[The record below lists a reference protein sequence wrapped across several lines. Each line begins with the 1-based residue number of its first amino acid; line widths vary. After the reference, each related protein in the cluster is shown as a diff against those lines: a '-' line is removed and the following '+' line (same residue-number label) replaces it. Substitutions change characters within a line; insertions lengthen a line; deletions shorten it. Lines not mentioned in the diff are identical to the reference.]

1 MKRKYLSALLMGVL
15 TLSSVS
21 TFTSCKDYDDDINSL
36 QEQVNKAALS
46 SDVEALKTQ
55 VTNAATS
62 AQNAATKAEEAL
74 TKAGANATEIATV
87 KALAT
92 KNGTAVANALTDAA
106 NAATAASNAATAASN
121 AATAAAAA
129 QDSANAALTKI
140 AGLDK
145 DLKKLALNAQ
155 SHVTATQLKNSL
167 DSLAQVINEATS
179 DSIANLTKIVNG
191 YKGGINALYT
201 AVTEVSLMGSWK
213 SCEGNFIF
221 NGDCNLWFQTGTI
234 GANYTFGA
242 KEVDDEKGE
251 HSADPK
257 KSYVKDASINFPSEF
272 LVRINPVNAKITPDM
287 IKLID
292 SKGND
297 LDKLVKVVDVEKFDN
312 LLTTT
317 RASETGLW
325 TVKVQLQDGVQKE
338 NVEQKAE
345 NGGHILYAVAVNNTA
360 SQAETVAD
368 AASRY
373 VVSTYDLS
381 VQGTTPYEGAKN
393 LDNVM
398 VKAESKSKEDWKKV
412 SELKPN
418 TGATDLVYAANGENV
433 LVSFE
438 NLAKVDRFYVV
449 RDDMHAGESD
459 ASELNAWNSYEYKG
473 LNQVVAVE
481 NGLGKGTLN
490 INIKGQP
497 GDEVQFRIFAVNYD
511 GTLVEPNGRP
521 FRVYVGAE
529 STTTSVAGNLV
540 ATGKETMETDWL
552 PISGSLKAGGTLPST
567 VQVTVN
573 GVKIIANV
581 EYAKDNEGNPAPAG
595 DNSKIKFAKFSVFP
609 GDLTK
614 WADGATATGTI
625 KDDENVTVNTIS
637 VSLTKV
643 MPTVESTKALMK
655 YSWKDNQLNNGVY
668 TAYLYPHQGWTEEAT
683 ATTTGYKDMNQA
695 INGLKANFVISIANA
710 DLLQSE
716 DGKHYYKKALNVGTL
731 KADGTLSWD
740 VEVKNAKDDAGV
752 ALIDNETKHE
762 TTIAYNYGKISS
774 VTPDKDYIVNVE
786 TVQTVFACPLAETAQ
801 TYSWKQYD
809 VTDEDGN
816 VTGHK
821 DVNVLTYNSPK
832 TVVDGINILSYI
844 IGKNKFSGDEFGG
857 ELSSANVCGK
867 YVTIKAKLISN
878 GSKNEDY
885 FKAEVIIMKAP
896 WTHVVTGS
904 YIKFTPQSS
913 ATNPIADVASTLV
926 LTMTDAFGHENV
938 YKLPFTVKRA
948 E

>member
-62 AQNAATKAEEAL
+62 AQNAAAKAEDAL
-74 TKAGANATEIATV
+74 TKAGANATEIAKV
-87 KALAT
+87 KELAT
-92 KNGTAVANALTDAA
+92 KNGTDVAKALTDAA
-106 NAATAASNAATAASN
+106 NAATDAANAATAA
-121 AATAAAAA
+121 TAA

-145 DLKKLALNAQ
+145 ELKKLALNAQ

-167 DSLAQVINEATS
+167 DSLSEVINKATS

-201 AVTEVSLMGSWK
+201 AVTEVSLMGSWT
-213 SCEGNFIF
+213 SSDGNSIF
-221 NGDCNLWFQTGTI
+221 NGQGNLWFQTGTI

-242 KEVDDEKGE
+242 KEKDDLEGE

-257 KSYVKDASINFPSEF
+257 KSYVKGASINFPSQF

-297 LDKLVKVVDVEKFDN
+297 LDKLVKVVDVEKYDN
-312 LLTTT
+312 LLT

-325 TVKVQLQDGVQKE
+325 TVKVQLQDGVKPE
-338 NVEQKAE
+338 NVAQIAE
-345 NGGHILYAVAVNNTA
+345 NGQNILYAVAVNNTA

-373 VVSTYDLS
+373 VVSTYDLT
-381 VQGTTPYEGAKN
+381 VNGAYDYDGAHDLGAVK
-393 LDNVM
+393 
-398 VKAESKSKEDWKKV
+398 VKAESKGWKTLD
-412 SELKPN
+412 ELKP
-418 TGATDLVYAANGENV
+418 TGSDLVYAANGEDI

-438 NLAKVDRFYVV
+438 NVANADRFYVV
-449 RDDMHAGESD
+449 RDDKHAGESD
-459 ASELNAWNSYEYKG
+459 ASELNAWNSYEYKN
-473 LNQVVAVE
+473 LNKVVAVE
-481 NGLGKGTLN
+481 NGNGKATLN
-490 INIKGQP
+490 IKINGQV

-511 GTLVEPNGRP
+511 GTLVEQNGRP
-521 FRVYVGAE
+521 FRVYVGAQ

-540 ATGKETMETDWL
+540 ATGKETMETGWL
-552 PISGSLKAGGTLPST
+552 PISGSLKTGGTLPST
-567 VQVTVN
+567 VKVTVN
-573 GVKIIANV
+573 NVKIDATV
-581 EYAKDNEGNPAPAG
+581 EYAKDNEGHPAA
-595 DNSKIKFAKFSVFP
+595 DNSKIKFAKFSVAP

-625 KDDENVTVNTIS
+625 KDNANLTVNTIS

-643 MPTVESTKALMK
+643 MPTAETTKALMK

-668 TAYLYPHQGWTEEAT
+668 TAYLYPENDAWQSPVTVP
-683 ATTTGYKDMNQA
+683 TGYKDMNQA
-695 INGLKANFVISIANA
+695 INGLNTNFVISIANA
-710 DLLQSE
+710 NLKAE
-716 DGKHYYKKALNVGTL
+716 NGKNYYKNALNVTATPW
-731 KADGTLSWD
+731 K
-740 VEVKNAKDDAGV
+740 VEVNNAKDDAGV

-762 TTIAYNYGKISS
+762 TTIGYNYGKISS
-774 VTPDKDYIVNVE
+774 VTPNDDYIVKVQK
-786 TVQTVFACPLAETAQ
+786 VQTVFACPLNTAAQ
-801 TYSWKQYD
+801 TYAWAQVPAVYGTNGQV
-809 VTDEDGN
+809 VTPA
-816 VTGHK
+816 K
-821 DVNVLTYNSPK
+821 DVNVLTYGSTV
-832 TVVDGINILSYI
+832 TVVTNIFNNLIAHNSFD
-844 IGKNKFSGDEFGG
+844 NTVFGG
-857 ELSSANVCGK
+857 KLSDVAAK
-867 YVTIKAKLISN
+867 YVKIEAKLISN
-878 GSKNEDY
+878 GSKLEDY
-885 FKAEVIIMKAP
+885 YTATVTNGVI
-896 WTHVVTGS
+896 TFHQ
-904 YIKFTPQSS
+904 QSA
-913 ATNPIADVASTLV
+913 ATNPTADVASTLV
-926 LTMTDAFGHENV
+926 LTMTDAFGHKNV
-938 YKLPFTVKRA
+938 YELPFTVKRA

>member
-55 VTNAATS
+55 VNNAASS

-92 KNGTAVANALTDAA
+92 KNGTDVAKALTDAA

-121 AATAAAAA
+121 AATAAATA

-145 DLKKLALNAQ
+145 ELKNLALNAQ

-167 DSLAQVINEATS
+167 DSLSDVINKATS

-201 AVTEVSLMGSWK
+201 AVTEVSLMGSWTNND
-213 SCEGNFIF
+213 GNSIW
-221 NGDCNLWFQTGTI
+221 NGQCNLRFQTGTI

-242 KEVDDEKGE
+242 KEKDDANGE

-257 KSYVKDASINFPSEF
+257 KSYVKGASINFPSEF

-297 LDKLVKVVDVEKFDN
+297 LNKLVKVVDVEKYDN
-312 LLTTT
+312 LLT

-325 TVKVQLQDGVQKE
+325 TVKVQLQDGVKPADVAQI
-338 NVEQKAE
+338 AE
-345 NGGHILYAVAVNNTA
+345 NGQNILYAVAVNNTA

-373 VVSTYDLS
+373 VVSTYDLT
-381 VQGTTPYEGAKN
+381 VQGAYNYVGAN
-393 LDNVM
+393 DLGNVK
-398 VKAESKSKEDWKKV
+398 VKAESKDWKTV
-412 SELKPN
+412 SSLKPN
-418 TGATDLVYAANGENV
+418 AGATDLVYAANGENV

-438 NLAKVDRFYVV
+438 DLSNVDRFYVV
-449 RDDMHAGESD
+449 RDDKHADESGS
-459 ASELNAWNSYEYKG
+459 SELNAWKSYDYKG
-473 LNQVVAVE
+473 LNEVVAVE

-490 INIKGQP
+490 IKINGQV
-497 GDEVQFRIFAVNYD
+497 GDEVQFRIFAVNYN
-511 GTLVEPNGRP
+511 GTLVEQKGRP
-521 FRVYVGAE
+521 FRVYVGAQ

-540 ATGKETMETDWL
+540 ATGKETMETGWL
-552 PISGSLKAGGTLPST
+552 PISGSLKNGGNLPST
-567 VQVTVN
+567 VEVTVN
-573 GVKIIANV
+573 NVKINANV
-581 EYAKDNEGNPAPAG
+581 EYAKDNKGTTATK
-595 DNSKIKFAKFSVFP
+595 NSEIKFAKFSVAAV
-609 GDLTK
+609 DLTK
-614 WADGATATGTI
+614 WADGAIATGTI
-625 KDDENVTVNTIS
+625 KDGENVTVNTIS

-643 MPTVESTKALMK
+643 MPTAETTTALMK

-668 TAYLYPHQGWTEEAT
+668 TAYLYPAADAWTT
-683 ATTTGYKDMNQA
+683 ANVATGYKDMNQA
-695 INGLKANFVISIANA
+695 INGLNTNFVISIANA
-710 DLLQSE
+710 NLKAE
-716 DGKHYYKKALNVGTL
+716 NGKNFYKNALNVTATPW
-731 KADGTLSWD
+731 K
-740 VEVKNAKDDAGV
+740 VEVNNAKDDAGV

-762 TTIAYNYGKISS
+762 TTIGYNYGKISS
-774 VTPDKDYIVNVE
+774 VNPTQDYIVNVE
-786 TVQTVFACPLAETAQ
+786 TVQTVFACPLNTAAQ
-801 TYSWKQYD
+801 TYAWAQVPAVYANGQV
-809 VTDEDGN
+809 VTPA
-816 VTGHK
+816 K
-821 DVNVLTYNSPK
+821 DVNVLTYGSTE
-832 TVVDGINILSYI
+832 TVVPNIFTNLIAHNSFD
-844 IGKNKFSGDEFGG
+844 NTVFGG
-857 ELSSANVCGK
+857 KLSERYNK
-867 YVTIKAKLISN
+867 YVKITAKLISN
-878 GSKNEDY
+878 GSLLEDY
-885 FKAEVIIMKAP
+885 YTATVTNGVITFAK
-896 WTHVVTGS
+896 
-904 YIKFTPQSS
+904 QSA
-913 ATNPIADVASTLV
+913 ATNPTADVASTLV

>member
-55 VTNAATS
+55 VNNAASS

-92 KNGTAVANALTDAA
+92 KNGTDVAKALTDAA

-121 AATAAAAA
+121 AATAAATA

-140 AGLDK
+140 AGMDK
-145 DLKKLALNAQ
+145 ELKKLALNAQ

-167 DSLAQVINEATS
+167 DSLSDVINKATS

-201 AVTEVSLMGSWK
+201 AVTEVSLVGSWN
-213 SCEGNFIF
+213 SNNGTGNSIF

-234 GANYTFGA
+234 DTNYTFGA
-242 KEVDDEKGE
+242 KEKDDKNGE

-272 LVRINPVNAKITPDM
+272 LVRVNPVNAKITPDM

-297 LDKLVKVVDVEKFDN
+297 LDKLVKVVDVEKYDN
-312 LLTTT
+312 LLTS

-325 TVKVQLQDGVQKE
+325 TVKVQLQDGVKKE
-338 NVEQKAE
+338 NVAQRAE
-345 NGGHILYAVAVNNTA
+345 NGQNILYAVAVNNTA

-373 VVSTYDLS
+373 VVSTYDLT
-381 VQGTTPYEGAKN
+381 VRGAYDYQGATDLGAVK
-393 LDNVM
+393 
-398 VKAESKSKEDWKKV
+398 VKAESKDWKTV
-412 SELKPN
+412 SSLKPN
-418 TGATDLVYAANGENV
+418 PGTGATDLVYAANGENV

-438 NLAKVDRFYVV
+438 NLSNVDRFYVV
-449 RDDMHAGESD
+449 RDDKHADESGS
-459 ASELNAWNSYEYKG
+459 SELNAWKSYEYRG
-473 LNQVVAVE
+473 LNEVVAVE
-481 NGLGKGTLN
+481 NGNGKATLN
-490 INIKGQP
+490 IKINGQV

-511 GTLVEPNGRP
+511 GTLVEQKGRP
-521 FRVYVGAE
+521 FRVYVGAQ

-540 ATGKETMETDWL
+540 ATGKETMETGWL
-552 PISGSLKAGGTLPST
+552 PISGSLKNGAALPST
-567 VQVTVN
+567 VEVTVN
-573 GVKIIANV
+573 GVKINASV
-581 EYAKDNEGNPAPAG
+581 LYAKDNKGAAAD
-595 DNSKIKFAKFSVFP
+595 DNSKIKFAKFSVAAA
-609 GDLTK
+609 DLTK

-625 KDDENVTVNTIS
+625 KDGVNLTVNTIS

-643 MPTVESTKALMK
+643 MPTAETTKALMNYK
-655 YSWKDNQLNNGVY
+655 WKDNQLNNGVY
-668 TAYLYPHQGWTEEAT
+668 TAYLYPAADAWTTENVA
-683 ATTTGYKDMNQA
+683 TGYKDMNQA
-695 INGLKANFVISIANA
+695 INGLNTNFVISFANA
-710 DLLQSE
+710 ALKAE
-716 DGKHYYKKALNVGTL
+716 NGKNYYKNALDVTATPWKVNV
-731 KADGTLSWD
+731 S
-740 VEVKNAKDDAGV
+740 NAKDDAGV

-762 TTIAYNYGKISS
+762 TTISYNYGQISS
-774 VTPDKDYIVNVE
+774 VKPNEDYIVTVE

-801 TYSWKQYD
+801 TYSWKQYEVKD
-809 VTDEDGN
+809 RNGK

-821 DVNVLTYNSPK
+821 DVNVLTYGSTK
-832 TVVDGINILSYI
+832 TVIDNIFDCLVAHNSFD
-844 IGKNKFSGDEFGG
+844 NTVFGG
-857 ELSSANVCGK
+857 ELSAEKVYGK
-867 YVTIKAKLISN
+867 YVKIDAKLISN
-878 GSKNEDY
+878 GSLLEDY
-885 FKAEVIIMKAP
+885 YTA
-896 WTHVVTGS
+896 TVTNGQ
-904 YIKFTPQSS
+904 ITFAKQSA
-913 ATNPIADVASTLV
+913 ATNPTADVASTLV
-926 LTMTDAFGHENV
+926 LTMTDAFGHKNV
-938 YKLPFTVKRA
+938 YELPFTVKRA

>member
-62 AQNAATKAEEAL
+62 AQNAAAKAEEAL

-92 KNGTAVANALTDAA
+92 KNGTDVAKALTDAA

-121 AATAAAAA
+121 AATAAATA

-145 DLKKLALNAQ
+145 ELKNLALNAQ
-155 SHVTATQLKNSL
+155 SHVTATQLKKSL
-167 DSLAQVINEATS
+167 DSLSTVISEATS

-201 AVTEVSLMGSWK
+201 AVTQVSLVGSWN
-213 SCEGNFIF
+213 SYNNNGGSLW
-221 NGDCNLWFQTGTI
+221 NGDCYLWFQTGTI

-242 KEVDDEKGE
+242 KEKDDEEGE

-257 KSYVKDASINFPSEF
+257 KSYVKGASINFPSKF

-297 LDKLVKVVDVEKFDN
+297 LDKLVKVVDVEKYDD
-312 LLTTT
+312 LLT

-325 TVKVQLQDGVQKE
+325 TVKVQLQDGVKPE
-338 NVEQKAE
+338 NVAQTAE
-345 NGGHILYAVAVNNTA
+345 NGRKILYAVAVNNTA

-381 VQGTTPYEGAKN
+381 VEGAYNYRGANDLGDVK
-393 LDNVM
+393 
-398 VKAESKSKEDWKKV
+398 VKAESKDWKSV
-412 SELKPN
+412 SSLKPN

-433 LVSFE
+433 LVSFKDLP
-438 NLAKVDRFYVV
+438 NVDRFYVV
-449 RDDMHAGESD
+449 RDDKHADESGS
-459 ASELNAWNSYEYKG
+459 SELNAWKSYDYKG

-481 NGLGKGTLN
+481 NGLGVDSLK

-497 GDEVQFRIFAVNYD
+497 GDEVQFRIFAVNYN
-511 GTLVEPNGRP
+511 GTLVEQNGRP

-540 ATGKETMETDWL
+540 AKGKETMETEWL
-552 PISGSLKAGGTLPST
+552 PITGSLKNGGSLPAT
-567 VQVTVN
+567 VQVIVN
-573 GVKIIANV
+573 GVKINAHV
-581 EYAKDNEGNPAPAG
+581 EYAKDKDGNPAA
-595 DNSKIKFAKFSVFP
+595 DNSKIKFAKFSVAP

-625 KDDENVTVNTIS
+625 KDGENVTVNTIN

-643 MPTVESTKALMK
+643 MPTAETTKDLMK
-655 YSWKDNQLNNGVY
+655 YSWKDNQLNNNVY
-668 TAYLYPHQGWTEEAT
+668 TAYLYPAGNAWTT
-683 ATTTGYKDMNQA
+683 ANALTGYKDMNQA
-695 INGLKANFVISIANA
+695 INGLKPNFVISIANA
-710 DLLQSE
+710 DLQSE
-716 DGKHYYKKALNVGTL
+716 NGKNYYKKALEVTGTPW
-731 KADGTLSWD
+731 K
-740 VEVKNAKDDAGV
+740 VEVNNAKDDAGV

-774 VTPDKDYIVNVE
+774 VTPNKDYVITVQ
-786 TVQTVFACPLAETAQ
+786 TVQTVFACPLAKTAQ
-801 TYSWKQYD
+801 TYDWTQVPAVYNTNGQL
-809 VTDEDGN
+809 VEPA
-816 VTGHK
+816 K
-821 DVNVLTYNSPK
+821 DVNVLTYGSNNTVITNIFDCLVAHNSFDNSK
-832 TVVDGINILSYI
+832 
-844 IGKNKFSGDEFGG
+844 FGG
-857 ELSSANVCGK
+857 ALSDVKVYGK
-867 YVTIKAKLISN
+867 YVKITAKLISN
-878 GSKNEDY
+878 GSQLEDY
-885 FKAEVIIMKAP
+885 YKAEVINNSAIRFRMKS
-896 WTHVVTGS
+896 T
-904 YIKFTPQSS
+904 
-913 ATNPIADVASTLV
+913 ATNPTADVASTLV
-926 LTMTDAFGHENV
+926 LTMTDAFGHEMT
-938 YKLPFTVKRA
+938 YPLSFKVKRA

>member
-55 VTNAATS
+55 VNNAASS

-92 KNGTAVANALTDAA
+92 KNGTDVAKALTDAA

-121 AATAAAAA
+121 AATAAATA

-140 AGLDK
+140 AGMDK
-145 DLKKLALNAQ
+145 ELKKLALNAQ

-167 DSLAQVINEATS
+167 DSLSDVINKATS

-201 AVTEVSLMGSWK
+201 AVTEVSLMGSWN
-213 SCEGNFIF
+213 SNNGTGNSIF

-234 GANYTFGA
+234 DTNYTFGA
-242 KEVDDEKGE
+242 KEKDDKNGE

-257 KSYVKDASINFPSEF
+257 KSYVKDASIIFPSEF
-272 LVRINPVNAKITPDM
+272 LVRVNPVNAKITPDM

-297 LDKLVKVVDVEKFDN
+297 LDKLVKVVDVEKYDN
-312 LLTTT
+312 LLTS

-325 TVKVQLQDGVQKE
+325 TVKVQLQDGVKKE
-338 NVEQKAE
+338 NVAQRAE
-345 NGGHILYAVAVNNTA
+345 NGQNILYAVAVNNTA

-373 VVSTYDLS
+373 VVSTYDLT
-381 VQGTTPYEGAKN
+381 VRGAYDYQGATDLGAVK
-393 LDNVM
+393 
-398 VKAESKSKEDWKKV
+398 VKAESKDWKTV
-412 SELKPN
+412 SSLKPN
-418 TGATDLVYAANGENV
+418 PGTGATDLVYAANGENV

-438 NLAKVDRFYVV
+438 NLSNVDRFYVV
-449 RDDMHAGESD
+449 RDDKHADESGS
-459 ASELNAWNSYEYKG
+459 SELNAWKSYEYRG
-473 LNQVVAVE
+473 LNEVVAVE
-481 NGLGKGTLN
+481 NGNGKATLN
-490 INIKGQP
+490 IKINGQV

-511 GTLVEPNGRP
+511 GTLVEQKGRP
-521 FRVYVGAE
+521 FRVYVGAQ

-540 ATGKETMETDWL
+540 ATGKETMETGWL
-552 PISGSLKAGGTLPST
+552 PISGSLKNGAALPST
-567 VQVTVN
+567 VEVTVN
-573 GVKIIANV
+573 GVKINASV
-581 EYAKDNEGNPAPAG
+581 LYAKDNKGAAAD
-595 DNSKIKFAKFSVFP
+595 DNSKIKFAKFSVAAA
-609 GDLTK
+609 DLTK

-625 KDDENVTVNTIS
+625 KDGVNLTVNTIS

-643 MPTVESTKALMK
+643 MPTAETTKALMNYK
-655 YSWKDNQLNNGVY
+655 WKDNQLNNGVY
-668 TAYLYPHQGWTEEAT
+668 TAYLYPAADAWTTENVA
-683 ATTTGYKDMNQA
+683 TGYKDMNQA
-695 INGLKANFVISIANA
+695 INGLNTNFVISFANA
-710 DLLQSE
+710 ALKAE
-716 DGKHYYKKALNVGTL
+716 NGKNYYKNALDVTATPWKVNV
-731 KADGTLSWD
+731 S
-740 VEVKNAKDDAGV
+740 NAKDDAGV

-762 TTIAYNYGKISS
+762 TTISYNYGQISS
-774 VTPDKDYIVNVE
+774 VKPNEDYIVTVE

-801 TYSWKQYD
+801 TYSWKQYEVKD
-809 VTDEDGN
+809 RNGK

-821 DVNVLTYNSPK
+821 DVNVLTYGSTK
-832 TVVDGINILSYI
+832 TVIDNIFDCLVAHNSFD
-844 IGKNKFSGDEFGG
+844 NTVFGG
-857 ELSSANVCGK
+857 ELSAEKVYGK
-867 YVTIKAKLISN
+867 YVKIDAKLISN
-878 GSKNEDY
+878 GSLLEDY
-885 FKAEVIIMKAP
+885 YTA
-896 WTHVVTGS
+896 TVTNGQ
-904 YIKFTPQSS
+904 ITFAKQSA
-913 ATNPIADVASTLV
+913 ATNPTADVASTLV
-926 LTMTDAFGHENV
+926 LTMTDAFGHKNV
-938 YKLPFTVKRA
+938 YELPFTVKRA

>member
-46 SDVEALKTQ
+46 SDVEALRTQ
-55 VTNAATS
+55 VNNAATS

-92 KNGTAVANALTDAA
+92 KNGTDVAKALTDAA

-121 AATAAAAA
+121 AATAATAA

-145 DLKKLALNAQ
+145 ELKNLALNAQ

-167 DSLAQVINEATS
+167 DSLSDVINKATS

-201 AVTEVSLMGSWK
+201 AVTEVSLMGSWN
-213 SCEGNFIF
+213 SNNGTGNSIF

-234 GANYTFGA
+234 GTNYTFGA
-242 KEVDDEKGE
+242 KEKDDKNGE

-272 LVRINPVNAKITPDM
+272 LVRVNPVNAKITPDM

-297 LDKLVKVVDVEKFDN
+297 LDKLVKVVDVEKYDN
-312 LLTTT
+312 LLTS

-325 TVKVQLQDGVQKE
+325 TVKVQLQDGVKKE
-338 NVEQKAE
+338 NVAQRAE
-345 NGGHILYAVAVNNTA
+345 NGQNILYAVAVNNTA

-373 VVSTYDLS
+373 VVSTYDLT
-381 VQGTTPYEGAKN
+381 VRGAYDYQGATDLGAVK
-393 LDNVM
+393 
-398 VKAESKSKEDWKKV
+398 VKAESKDWKTV
-412 SELKPN
+412 SSLKPN
-418 TGATDLVYAANGENV
+418 PGTGATDLVYAANGENV

-438 NLAKVDRFYVV
+438 NLSNVDRFYVV
-449 RDDMHAGESD
+449 RDDKHADESGS
-459 ASELNAWNSYEYKG
+459 SELNAWKSYEYQG
-473 LNQVVAVE
+473 LNEVVAVE
-481 NGLGKGTLN
+481 NGNGKATLN
-490 INIKGQP
+490 ININGQV

-511 GTLVEPNGRP
+511 GTLVEQKGRP
-521 FRVYVGAE
+521 FRVYVGAQ

-540 ATGKETMETDWL
+540 ATGMETMETGWL
-552 PISGSLKAGGTLPST
+552 PISGSLKNGAALPPT
-567 VQVTVN
+567 VWVTVN
-573 GVKIIANV
+573 NVKIEANV
-581 EYAKDNEGNPAPAG
+581 EYAKDNEGHSAA
-595 DNSKIKFAKFSVFP
+595 DNSKIKFAKFSVAAA
-609 GDLTK
+609 DLTK

-625 KDDENVTVNTIS
+625 KDNANVTVNTIS

-643 MPTVESTKALMK
+643 MPTAETTKALMK

-668 TAYLYPHQGWTEEAT
+668 TAYLYPAADAWTT
-683 ATTTGYKDMNQA
+683 ANVATGYKDMNQA
-695 INGLKANFVISIANA
+695 INGLNTNFVISIANA
-710 DLLQSE
+710 DLKAE
-716 DGKHYYKKALNVGTL
+716 NGKNYYKNALNVTATPW
-731 KADGTLSWD
+731 K
-740 VEVKNAKDDAGV
+740 VEVNNAKDDAGV

-762 TTIAYNYGKISS
+762 TTIGYNYGKISS
-774 VTPDKDYIVNVE
+774 VKPTEDYIVNVE
-786 TVQTVFACPLAETAQ
+786 TVQTVFACPLNTAAQ
-801 TYSWKQYD
+801 TYAWAQVPAVYGTNGQV
-809 VTDEDGN
+809 VTPA
-816 VTGHK
+816 K
-821 DVNVLTYNSPK
+821 DVNVLTYGSEETVITNIFDCLVAHNSFDN
-832 TVVDGINILSYI
+832 TV
-844 IGKNKFSGDEFGG
+844 FGG
-857 ELSSANVCGK
+857 KLSERYNK
-867 YVTIKAKLISN
+867 YVNIDAKLISN
-878 GSKNEDY
+878 GSKLEDY
-885 FKAEVIIMKAP
+885 YKAK
-896 WTHVVTGS
+896 VVGGAIT
-904 YIKFTPQSS
+904 FHQQSA
-913 ATNPIADVASTLV
+913 ATNPTADVASTLV

-938 YKLPFTVKRA
+938 YELPFTVKRA
-948 E
+948 K

>member
-46 SDVEALKTQ
+46 SDVEALRTQ
-55 VTNAATS
+55 VNNAATS

-92 KNGTAVANALTDAA
+92 KNGTDVAKALTDAANAATDAA
-106 NAATAASNAATAASN
+106 NAATAASNAATAA
-121 AATAAAAA
+121 TAA

-145 DLKKLALNAQ
+145 ELKKLALNAQ
-155 SHVTATQLKNSL
+155 SHVTATQLNKSL

-201 AVTEVSLMGSWK
+201 AVTEVSLMGSWN
-213 SCEGNFIF
+213 SIDGNSIF
-221 NGDCNLWFQTGTI
+221 NGQSNLWFQTGTI

-242 KEVDDEKGE
+242 KEKDDLEGE

-257 KSYVKDASINFPSEF
+257 KSYVKGASIYFPSEF

-297 LDKLVKVVDVEKFDN
+297 LNKLVKVVDVEKYDN
-312 LLTTT
+312 LLT

-325 TVKVQLQDGVQKE
+325 TVKVQLQDGVKPE
-338 NVEQKAE
+338 NVAQTAE
-345 NGGHILYAVAVNNTA
+345 NGQNILYAVAVNNTA

-373 VVSTYDLS
+373 VVSTYDLT
-381 VQGTTPYEGAKN
+381 VNGAYNYVGANDLGAVK
-393 LDNVM
+393 
-398 VKAESKSKEDWKKV
+398 VKAESKNWKTLD
-412 SELKPN
+412 ELKP
-418 TGATDLVYAANGENV
+418 TGSDLVYAANGENI

-438 NLAKVDRFYVV
+438 NVANADRFYVV
-449 RDDMHAGESD
+449 RDDKHAGESD
-459 ASELNAWNSYEYKG
+459 ASELNAWNSYEYQN
-473 LNQVVAVE
+473 LNKVVAVE
-481 NGLGKGTLN
+481 NGNGKATLN
-490 INIKGQP
+490 IKINGQV

-511 GTLVEPNGRP
+511 GTLVEQNGRP

-540 ATGKETMETDWL
+540 ATGKQKMETEWL
-552 PISGSLKAGGTLPST
+552 PITGSLKNGGSLPAT
-567 VQVTVN
+567 VQVIVN
-573 GVKIIANV
+573 GVKINASV
-581 EYAKDNEGNPAPAG
+581 QYAKDKDGNPAA
-595 DNSKIKFAKFSVFP
+595 DNSKIKFAKFSVAP

-625 KDDENVTVNTIS
+625 KDGENVTVNTIN

-643 MPTVESTKALMK
+643 MPTAETTKALMK
-655 YSWKDNQLNNGVY
+655 YSWKDNQLKNDVY
-668 TAYLYPHQGWTEEAT
+668 TAYLYPANNAWTT
-683 ATTTGYKDMNQA
+683 AAATGYKDMNQA
-695 INGLKANFVISIANA
+695 INGLNTNFVISIANA
-710 DLLQSE
+710 ELKSE
-716 DGKHYYKKALNVGTL
+716 NGKNYYKNALNVTATPW
-731 KADGTLSWD
+731 K
-740 VEVKNAKDDAGV
+740 VEVNNAKDDAGV

-762 TTIAYNYGKISS
+762 TTIGYNYGKISS
-774 VTPDKDYIVNVE
+774 VTPNDDYIVKVQK
-786 TVQTVFACPLAETAQ
+786 VQTVFACPLNTAAQ
-801 TYSWKQYD
+801 TYAWAQVPAVYGTNGQV
-809 VTDEDGN
+809 VT
-816 VTGHK
+816 HAK
-821 DVNVLTYNSPK
+821 DVNVLTYGSTV
-832 TVVDGINILSYI
+832 TVVNNIFNNLIAHNSFD
-844 IGKNKFSGDEFGG
+844 NTVFGG
-857 ELSSANVCGK
+857 KLSAVYNK
-867 YVTIKAKLISN
+867 YVHIDAKLISN
-878 GSKNEDY
+878 GSQLEDY
-885 FKAEVIIMKAP
+885 YTATVTNGVITFHK
-896 WTHVVTGS
+896 
-904 YIKFTPQSS
+904 QSA
-913 ATNPIADVASTLV
+913 ATNPTADVASTLV

>member
-1 MKRKYLSALLMGVL
+1 MGVL

-74 TKAGANATEIATV
+74 TKAGANETEIAKV
-87 KALAT
+87 KELAT
-92 KNGTAVANALTDAA
+92 KNGTDVAKALTDAA
-106 NAATAASNAATAASN
+106 NAATDAANAATAA
-121 AATAAAAA
+121 TAA

-167 DSLAQVINEATS
+167 DSLSDVINEATS
-179 DSIANLTKIVNG
+179 DSIAKLTKIVNG

-201 AVTEVSLMGSWK
+201 AVTQVSLVGSWV
-213 SCEGNFIF
+213 EDNGNSLY
-221 NGDCNLWFQTGTI
+221 NGDCDLTFKTGTI

-242 KEVDDEKGE
+242 KEKDNKDGE

-325 TVKVQLQDGVQKE
+325 TVKVQLQDGVKIKDDGL
-338 NVEQKAE
+338 KADG
-345 NGGHILYAVAVNNTA
+345 NHILYAVAVNNTA

-373 VVSTYDLS
+373 VVSTYDLT
-381 VQGTTPYEGAKN
+381 VQGTEPYVGATD
-393 LDNVM
+393 LGDVQ
-398 VKAESKSKEDWKKV
+398 VKAESKDWKSV
-412 SELKPN
+412 SSLKPN
-418 TGATDLVYAANGENV
+418 TGATDPIYAANGENV
-433 LVSFE
+433 LVSFK
-438 NLAKVDRFYVV
+438 NLSNVDRFYVV
-449 RDDMHAGESD
+449 RDDNNAGESE
-459 ASELNAWNSYEYKG
+459 ASELNAWKSYEYQG

-481 NGLGKGTLN
+481 NGLGVGTLN
-490 INIKGQP
+490 IKINGQV

-511 GTLVEPNGRP
+511 GTLVEQKGRP
-521 FRVYVGAE
+521 FRVYVGAQ

-540 ATGKETMETDWL
+540 ATGKQAMATDWL
-552 PISGSLKAGGTLPST
+552 PISGSLKNGGSLPTT

-573 GVKIIANV
+573 NVKINANV
-581 EYAKDNEGNPAPAG
+581 VYAKDNEGHSADA
-595 DNSKIKFAKFSVFP
+595 NSKIKFAKFSVNAD
-609 GDLTK
+609 DLTK

-625 KDDENVTVNTIS
+625 KDGENVTVNTIS

-643 MPTVESTKALMK
+643 MPTAESTKALMK

-668 TAYLYPHQGWTEEAT
+668 TAYLYPENDAWQSPVTVP
-683 ATTTGYKDMNQA
+683 TGYKDMNQA
-695 INGLKANFVISIANA
+695 INGLNTNFVISIANA
-710 DLLQSE
+710 QLKSE
-716 DGKHYYKKALNVGTL
+716 NGKSYYKNALNVTATPW
-731 KADGTLSWD
+731 K
-740 VEVKNAKDDAGV
+740 VEVNNAKDDAGV

-762 TTIAYNYGKISS
+762 TTIGYNYGKISS
-774 VTPDKDYIVNVE
+774 VNPTQDYIVNVE
-786 TVQTVFACPLAETAQ
+786 TVQTVFACPLNTAAQ
-801 TYSWKQYD
+801 TYAWAQVPAVYGTNGHV
-809 VTDEDGN
+809 VTPA
-816 VTGHK
+816 K
-821 DVNVLTYNSPK
+821 DVNVLTYGSTE
-832 TVVDGINILSYI
+832 TVVTNIFTNLIAHNSFD
-844 IGKNKFSGDEFGG
+844 NTVFGG
-857 ELSSANVCGK
+857 KLSDVAAK
-867 YVTIKAKLISN
+867 YVKIEAKLISN
-878 GSKNEDY
+878 GSKLEDY
-885 FKAEVIIMKAP
+885 YTATVTNGVI
-896 WTHVVTGS
+896 TFHQ
-904 YIKFTPQSS
+904 QSA
-913 ATNPIADVASTLV
+913 ATNPTADVASTLV
-926 LTMTDAFGHENV
+926 LTMTDAFGHKNV
-938 YKLPFTVKRA
+938 YELPFTVKRA

>member
-55 VTNAATS
+55 VNNAATS

-74 TKAGANATEIATV
+74 TKAGTNKTDIDAV

-92 KNGTAVANALTDAA
+92 KNGTDVAKALTDAA

-121 AATAAAAA
+121 AADAAKTA

-145 DLKKLALNAQ
+145 ELKNLALNAQ

-167 DSLAQVINEATS
+167 DSLSDVINKATS

-201 AVTEVSLMGSWK
+201 AVTEVSLMGSWN
-213 SCEGNFIF
+213 SNNGTGNSIF

-234 GANYTFGA
+234 GTNYTFGA
-242 KEVDDEKGE
+242 KEKDDKNGE

-272 LVRINPVNAKITPDM
+272 LVRVNPVNAKITPDM

-297 LDKLVKVVDVEKFDN
+297 LDKLVKVVDVEKYDN
-312 LLTTT
+312 LLTS

-325 TVKVQLQDGVQKE
+325 TVKVQLQDGVKKE
-338 NVEQKAE
+338 NVAQRAE
-345 NGGHILYAVAVNNTA
+345 NGQNILYAVAVNNTA

-373 VVSTYDLS
+373 VVSTYDLT
-381 VQGTTPYEGAKN
+381 VRGAYDYQGATDLGAVK
-393 LDNVM
+393 
-398 VKAESKSKEDWKKV
+398 VKAESKDWKTV
-412 SELKPN
+412 SSLKPN
-418 TGATDLVYAANGENV
+418 PGTGATDLVYAANGENV

-438 NLAKVDRFYVV
+438 NLSNVDRFYVV
-449 RDDMHAGESD
+449 RDDKHADESGS
-459 ASELNAWNSYEYKG
+459 SELNAWKSYEYQG
-473 LNQVVAVE
+473 LNEVVAVE
-481 NGLGKGTLN
+481 NGNGKATLN
-490 INIKGQP
+490 IKINGQV

-511 GTLVEPNGRP
+511 GTLVEQKGRP
-521 FRVYVGAE
+521 FRVYVGAQ

-540 ATGKETMETDWL
+540 ATGKETMETGWL
-552 PISGSLKAGGTLPST
+552 PISGSLKNGAALPST
-567 VQVTVN
+567 VWVTVN
-573 GVKIIANV
+573 NVKIEANV
-581 EYAKDNEGNPAPAG
+581 EYANDNEGHSAA
-595 DNSKIKFAKFSVFP
+595 DNSKIKFAKFSVAAA
-609 GDLTK
+609 DLTK

-625 KDDENVTVNTIS
+625 KDNANVTVNTIS

-643 MPTVESTKALMK
+643 MPTAETTKALMK

-668 TAYLYPHQGWTEEAT
+668 TAYLYPAADAWTT
-683 ATTTGYKDMNQA
+683 ANVATGYKDMNQA
-695 INGLKANFVISIANA
+695 INGLNTNFVISIANA
-710 DLLQSE
+710 DLKAE
-716 DGKHYYKKALNVGTL
+716 NGKNYYKNALNVTATPW
-731 KADGTLSWD
+731 K
-740 VEVKNAKDDAGV
+740 VEVNNAKDDAGV

-762 TTIAYNYGKISS
+762 TTIGYNYGKISS
-774 VTPDKDYIVNVE
+774 VKPTEDYIVNVE
-786 TVQTVFACPLAETAQ
+786 TVQTVFACPLNTAAQ
-801 TYSWKQYD
+801 TYAWAQVPAVYGTNGQV
-809 VTDEDGN
+809 VTPA
-816 VTGHK
+816 K
-821 DVNVLTYNSPK
+821 DVNALTYGSEETVITNIFDCLVAHNSFDN
-832 TVVDGINILSYI
+832 TV
-844 IGKNKFSGDEFGG
+844 FGG
-857 ELSSANVCGK
+857 KLSERYNK
-867 YVTIKAKLISN
+867 YVNIDAKLISN
-878 GSKNEDY
+878 GSKLEDY
-885 FKAEVIIMKAP
+885 YKAK
-896 WTHVVTGS
+896 VV
-904 YIKFTPQSS
+904 
-913 ATNPIADVASTLV
+913 
-926 LTMTDAFGHENV
+926 E
-938 YKLPFTVKRA
+938 
-948 E
+948 

>member
-1 MKRKYLSALLMGVL
+1 MGVL

-74 TKAGANATEIATV
+74 TKAGANETEIAKV
-87 KALAT
+87 KELAT
-92 KNGTAVANALTDAA
+92 KAGTDVANALTNAA
-106 NAATAASNAATAASN
+106 NAASDAAKAADAAKV
-121 AATAAAAA
+121 A

-140 AGLDK
+140 AGMDK
-145 DLKKLALNAQ
+145 ELKNLALNAQ
-155 SHVTATQLKNSL
+155 SHVTATELKTSL
-167 DSLAQVINEATS
+167 DSLSQVINQATS

-201 AVTEVSLMGSWK
+201 AVTEVSLMGSWNYN
-213 SCEGNFIF
+213 GNSIF
-221 NGDCNLWFQTGTI
+221 NSKCNLWFQTGTI

-242 KEVDDEKGE
+242 KEKDDANGE

-257 KSYVKDASINFPSEF
+257 KSYVKNASINFPSEF

-297 LDKLVKVVDVEKFDN
+297 LDKLVKVVDVEKYDK
-312 LLTTT
+312 LLT

-325 TVKVQLQDGVQKE
+325 TVKVQLQDGVKPE
-338 NVEQKAE
+338 NVAQTDE
-345 NGGHILYAVAVNNTA
+345 NGRNILYAVAVNNTA

-373 VVSTYDLS
+373 VASTYDLT
-381 VQGTTPYEGAKN
+381 VEGAYDYDGATDLGTVK
-393 LDNVM
+393 
-398 VKAESKSKEDWKKV
+398 VKAESKNWKTV
-412 SELKPN
+412 SSLKPN
-418 TGATDLVYAANGENV
+418 AGATDLVYAANGEKV

-438 NLAKVDRFYVV
+438 NLPNVDRFYVV
-449 RDDMHAGESD
+449 RDDKHADESGS
-459 ASELNAWNSYEYKG
+459 SELNAWKSYDYQG

-481 NGLGKGTLN
+481 NGLGVDTLK

-511 GTLVEPNGRP
+511 GTLVEQKGRP
-521 FRVYVGAE
+521 FRVYVGAQ

-540 ATGKETMETDWL
+540 ATGKETMETEWL
-552 PISGSLKAGGTLPST
+552 PITGSLKNGGSLPHT
-567 VQVTVN
+567 VQVIVN
-573 GVKIIANV
+573 GVKINAHV
-581 EYAKDNEGNPAPAG
+581 EYAKDNEGHSAA
-595 DNSKIKFAKFSVFP
+595 DNSKIKFAKFSVAP

-625 KDDENVTVNTIS
+625 KDGENVTVNTIN

-643 MPTVESTKALMK
+643 MPTAETTKDLMK
-655 YSWKDNQLNNGVY
+655 YSWKDNQLNNNVY
-668 TAYLYPHQGWTEEAT
+668 TAYLYPAGNAWTT
-683 ATTTGYKDMNQA
+683 ADALTGYKDMNYA
-695 INGLKANFVISIANA
+695 INGLKPNFVISIANA
-710 DLLQSE
+710 ALKSE
-716 DGKHYYKKALNVGTL
+716 NGKNFYKNALEVTASPW
-731 KADGTLSWD
+731 K
-740 VEVKNAKDDAGV
+740 VEVSNAKDDAGV

-774 VTPDKDYIVNVE
+774 VTPNEDYKI
-786 TVQTVFACPLAETAQ
+786 TVQKVETVFACPLAETAQ
-801 TYSWKQYD
+801 TYAWTQVPAVYNANGQV
-809 VTDEDGN
+809 VTPA
-816 VTGHK
+816 K
-821 DVNVLTYNSPK
+821 DVNVLTYGSNNTVIPNIFDHLVAHNSFDN
-832 TVVDGINILSYI
+832 TV
-844 IGKNKFSGDEFGG
+844 FGG
-857 ELSSANVCGK
+857 KLSERYNK
-867 YVTIKAKLISN
+867 YVHIDAKLISK
-878 GSKNEDY
+878 GSGLEDY
-885 FKAEVIIMKAP
+885 YTASVTNGVIRFAK
-896 WTHVVTGS
+896 
-904 YIKFTPQSS
+904 QSA
-913 ATNPIADVASTLV
+913 ATNPTADVESTLV
-926 LTMTDAFGHENV
+926 LTMTDAFGHKNV
-938 YKLPFTVKRA
+938 YKLPFKVKRA

>member
-1 MKRKYLSALLMGVL
+1 MKRKYFSALLMGVL

-55 VTNAATS
+55 VNNAASS

-92 KNGTAVANALTDAA
+92 KNGTDVAKALTDAA

-121 AATAAAAA
+121 AATAAATA

-140 AGLDK
+140 AGMDK
-145 DLKKLALNAQ
+145 ELKKLALNAQ

-167 DSLAQVINEATS
+167 DSLSQVINEATS

-201 AVTEVSLMGSWK
+201 AVTEVSLMGSWDGYN
-213 SCEGNFIF
+213 GNSIW
-221 NGDCNLWFQTGTI
+221 NGQCNLTFETGTI
-234 GANYTFGA
+234 PANYTFGA
-242 KEVDDEKGE
+242 KEKDDENGE

-297 LDKLVKVVDVEKFDN
+297 LNKLIKVVDVEKYDK
-312 LLTTT
+312 LLS

-325 TVKVQLQDGVQKE
+325 TVKVQLQDGVKPE
-338 NVEQKAE
+338 NVAQKTE
-345 NGGHILYAVAVNNTA
+345 NGEHILYAVAVNNTA

-373 VVSTYDLS
+373 VVSTYDLT
-381 VQGTTPYEGAKN
+381 VQGTRPYVGANDLGSVK
-393 LDNVM
+393 
-398 VKAESKSKEDWKKV
+398 VKAESKGWKTLD
-412 SELKPN
+412 ELKP
-418 TGATDLVYAANGENV
+418 TGSDLVYAANGENI

-438 NLAKVDRFYVV
+438 NVANADRFYVV
-449 RDDMHAGESD
+449 RDDKHAGESD
-459 ASELNAWNSYEYKG
+459 ASELNAWKSYEYQG

-481 NGLGKGTLN
+481 KGLGKGTLN
-490 INIKGQP
+490 IKINGQV
-497 GDEVQFRIFAVNYD
+497 GDEVQFRIFAVNYN
-511 GTLVEPNGRP
+511 GTLVEQKGRP
-521 FRVYVGAE
+521 FRVYVGAQ

-552 PISGSLKAGGTLPST
+552 PITGNLKKDGTLPST
-567 VQVTVN
+567 VWVTVN
-573 GVKIIANV
+573 NVKIEANV
-581 EYAKDNEGNPAPAG
+581 EYAKDNEGHPAPAD
-595 DNSKIKFAKFSVFP
+595 DNSKIKFAKFSVNAA
-609 GDLTK
+609 DLTK

-625 KDDENVTVNTIS
+625 KDNENVTVNTIS

-643 MPTVESTKALMK
+643 MPTAEATKALMNYK
-655 YSWKDNQLNNGVY
+655 WKDNQLNNGVY
-668 TAYLYPHQGWTEEAT
+668 TAYLYPAADAWTT
-683 ATTTGYKDMNQA
+683 ANVATGYKDMEQA
-695 INGLKANFVISIANA
+695 INGLNTNFVISFANA
-710 DLLQSE
+710 ALKAE
-716 DGKHYYKKALNVGTL
+716 NGKNYYKNALDVTATPWKVNV
-731 KADGTLSWD
+731 S
-740 VEVKNAKDDAGV
+740 NAKDDAGV

-762 TTIAYNYGKISS
+762 TTISYNYGKISS
-774 VTPDKDYIVNVE
+774 VKPTEDYIVNVE
-786 TVQTVFACPLAETAQ
+786 TVQTVFACPLNTVAQ
-801 TYSWKQYD
+801 TYAWAQVPAVYGTNGQV
-809 VTDEDGN
+809 VTPA
-816 VTGHK
+816 K
-821 DVNVLTYNSPK
+821 DVNVLTYGSEETVITNIFDCLVAHNSFDN
-832 TVVDGINILSYI
+832 TV
-844 IGKNKFSGDEFGG
+844 FGG
-857 ELSSANVCGK
+857 KLSERYNK
-867 YVTIKAKLISN
+867 YVKIEAKLISN
-878 GSKNEDY
+878 GSKLEDY
-885 FKAEVIIMKAP
+885 YTATVTNGVITFHK
-896 WTHVVTGS
+896 
-904 YIKFTPQSS
+904 QSA
-913 ATNPIADVASTLV
+913 ATNPTADVASTLV

>member
-55 VTNAATS
+55 VNNAASS

-92 KNGTAVANALTDAA
+92 KNGTDVAKALTDAA

-121 AATAAAAA
+121 AATAAATA

-140 AGLDK
+140 AGMDK
-145 DLKKLALNAQ
+145 ELKKLALNAQ

-167 DSLAQVINEATS
+167 DSLSQVINEATS
-179 DSIANLTKIVNG
+179 DSITNLTKIVNG

-201 AVTEVSLMGSWK
+201 AVTEVSLMGSWN
-213 SCEGNFIF
+213 SYNGTGNSIF
-221 NGDCNLWFQTGTI
+221 NGDCILWFQTGTI

-242 KEVDDEKGE
+242 KEKDDENGE

-257 KSYVKDASINFPSEF
+257 KSYVKGASINFPSQF

-297 LDKLVKVVDVEKFDN
+297 LNKLVKVVDVEKYDN
-312 LLTTT
+312 LLTS

-325 TVKVQLQDGVQKE
+325 TVKVQLQDGVKPA
-338 NVEQKAE
+338 NVAQIAE
-345 NGGHILYAVAVNNTA
+345 NGQNILYAVAVNNTA

-373 VVSTYDLS
+373 VVSTYDLT
-381 VQGTTPYEGAKN
+381 VRGAYN
-393 LDNVM
+393 YVGANDLGNVM
-398 VKAESKSKEDWKKV
+398 VKAESKDWKTV
-412 SELKPN
+412 SSIKSSSTSTNKPI
-418 TGATDLVYAANGENV
+418 YAANGENV

-438 NLAKVDRFYVV
+438 NLSNVDRFYVV
-449 RDDMHAGESD
+449 RDDKHAGESD
-459 ASELNAWNSYEYKG
+459 ASELNAWNSYEYQG

-481 NGLGKGTLN
+481 NGTGVGTLN
-490 INIKGQP
+490 INIKGQV

-511 GTLVEPNGRP
+511 GTLVEPAGRP
-521 FRVYVGAE
+521 FRVYVGAQ

-552 PISGSLKAGGTLPST
+552 PISGSLKNGGNLPST

-573 GVKIIANV
+573 NVKINASV
-581 EYAKDNEGNPAPAG
+581 AYAKDNEGHPAA
-595 DNSKIKFAKFSVFP
+595 DNSKIKFAKFSVAAV
-609 GDLTK
+609 DLTK

-625 KDDENVTVNTIS
+625 KDNANLTFNTIS

-643 MPTVESTKALMK
+643 MPTAETTKALMK
-655 YSWKDNQLNNGVY
+655 YSWKDNQLKNDVY
-668 TAYLYPHQGWTEEAT
+668 TAYLYPANNAWTT
-683 ATTTGYKDMNQA
+683 AAATGYKDMNQA
-695 INGLKANFVISIANA
+695 INGLNTNFVISIANA
-710 DLLQSE
+710 ELKSE
-716 DGKHYYKKALNVGTL
+716 NGKNYYKNALNVTATPW
-731 KADGTLSWD
+731 K
-740 VEVKNAKDDAGV
+740 VEVNNAKDAAGV

-762 TTIAYNYGKISS
+762 TTIGYNYGKISS
-774 VTPDKDYIVNVE
+774 VTPDDDYIVKVQK
-786 TVQTVFACPLAETAQ
+786 VQTVFACPLNTAAQ
-801 TYSWKQYD
+801 TYAWAQVPAVYGTNGQV
-809 VTDEDGN
+809 VTPA
-816 VTGHK
+816 K
-821 DVNVLTYNSPK
+821 DVNVLTYGSTE
-832 TVVDGINILSYI
+832 TVVTNIFNNLIAHNSFD
-844 IGKNKFSGDEFGG
+844 NTVFGG
-857 ELSSANVCGK
+857 KLSEVYNK
-867 YVTIKAKLISN
+867 YVNIEAKLISN
-878 GSKNEDY
+878 GSQLEDY
-885 FKAEVIIMKAP
+885 YTATVTNGVI
-896 WTHVVTGS
+896 TFHQ
-904 YIKFTPQSS
+904 QSA
-913 ATNPIADVASTLV
+913 ATNPTADVASTLV
-926 LTMTDAFGHENV
+926 LTMTDAFGHKNV
-938 YKLPFTVKRA
+938 YELPFTVKRA

>member
-1 MKRKYLSALLMGVL
+1 MGVL

-55 VTNAATS
+55 VNNAASS

-92 KNGTAVANALTDAA
+92 KNGTDVAKALTDAA
-106 NAATAASNAATAASN
+106 NAATDAANAATAA
-121 AATAAAAA
+121 TAA

-145 DLKKLALNAQ
+145 ELKNLALNAQ
-155 SHVTATQLKNSL
+155 AHVTATQLKNSL
-167 DSLAQVINEATS
+167 DSLSQVINQATS

-201 AVTEVSLMGSWK
+201 AVTQVSLVGSWL
-213 SCEGNFIF
+213 EDNGNSLY
-221 NGDCNLWFQTGTI
+221 NGDCDLTFKTGTI

-242 KEVDDEKGE
+242 KEKDNKDGE

-325 TVKVQLQDGVQKE
+325 TVKVQLQDGVKIKDDGL
-338 NVEQKAE
+338 KADG
-345 NGGHILYAVAVNNTA
+345 NHILYAVAVNNTA

-373 VVSTYDLS
+373 VVSTYDLTVKGTEPYVGATDLGD
-381 VQGTTPYEGAKN
+381 VQ
-393 LDNVM
+393 
-398 VKAESKSKEDWKKV
+398 VKAESKDWKSV
-412 SELKPN
+412 SSLKPN
-418 TGATDLVYAANGENV
+418 TGATDPIYAANGENV
-433 LVSFE
+433 LVSFK
-438 NLAKVDRFYVV
+438 NLSNVDRFYVV
-449 RDDMHAGESD
+449 RDDNNAGESE
-459 ASELNAWNSYEYKG
+459 ASELNAWKSYEYQG

-481 NGLGKGTLN
+481 NGLGVGTLN
-490 INIKGQP
+490 IKINGQV

-511 GTLVEPNGRP
+511 GTLVEQKGRP
-521 FRVYVGAE
+521 FRVYVGAQ

-540 ATGKETMETDWL
+540 ATGKEAMATDWL
-552 PISGSLKAGGTLPST
+552 PISGSLKNGGSLPTT

-573 GVKIIANV
+573 NVKINANV
-581 EYAKDNEGNPAPAG
+581 VYAKDNEGHSADA
-595 DNSKIKFAKFSVFP
+595 NSKIKFAKFSVNAD
-609 GDLTK
+609 DLTK

-625 KDDENVTVNTIS
+625 KDGENVTVNTIS

-643 MPTVESTKALMK
+643 MPTAESTKALMK

-668 TAYLYPHQGWTEEAT
+668 TAYLYPENDAWQSQVTVP
-683 ATTTGYKDMNQA
+683 TGYKDMNQA
-695 INGLKANFVISIANA
+695 INGLNTNFVISIANA
-710 DLLQSE
+710 QLKSE
-716 DGKHYYKKALNVGTL
+716 NGKSYYKNALNVTATPW
-731 KADGTLSWD
+731 K
-740 VEVKNAKDDAGV
+740 VEVNNAKDDAGV

-762 TTIAYNYGKISS
+762 TTIGYNYGNISS
-774 VTPDKDYIVNVE
+774 VNPTQDYIVNVE
-786 TVQTVFACPLAETAQ
+786 TVQTVFACPLNTAAQ
-801 TYSWKQYD
+801 TYAWAQVPAVYD
-809 VTDEDGN
+809 TDGHVVTPA
-816 VTGHK
+816 K
-821 DVNVLTYNSPK
+821 DVNVLTYGSTG
-832 TVVDGINILSYI
+832 TVVTNIFTNLIAHNSFD
-844 IGKNKFSGDEFGG
+844 NTVFGG
-857 ELSSANVCGK
+857 KLSDVAAK
-867 YVTIKAKLISN
+867 YVKIEAKLISN
-878 GSKNEDY
+878 GSKLEDY
-885 FKAEVIIMKAP
+885 YTATVTNGVI
-896 WTHVVTGS
+896 TFHQ
-904 YIKFTPQSS
+904 QSA
-913 ATNPIADVASTLV
+913 ATNPTADVASTLV
-926 LTMTDAFGHENV
+926 LTMTDAFGHKNV
-938 YKLPFTVKRA
+938 YELPFTVKRA

>member
-46 SDVEALKTQ
+46 SDVEALRTQ
-55 VTNAATS
+55 VNNAATS

-92 KNGTAVANALTDAA
+92 KNGTDVAKALTDAA

-121 AATAAAAA
+121 AATAAATA

-145 DLKKLALNAQ
+145 ELKKLALNAQ

-167 DSLAQVINEATS
+167 DSLSDVINKATS

-201 AVTEVSLMGSWK
+201 AVTEVSLMGSWT
-213 SCEGNFIF
+213 SSDGSSIF
-221 NGDCNLWFQTGTI
+221 NGQNNLWFQTGTI

-242 KEVDDEKGE
+242 KEKDDLEGE

-257 KSYVKDASINFPSEF
+257 KSYVKGASINFPSQF

-297 LDKLVKVVDVEKFDN
+297 LDKLVKVVDVEKYDN
-312 LLTTT
+312 LLT

-325 TVKVQLQDGVQKE
+325 TVKVQLQDGVKPE
-338 NVEQKAE
+338 NVAQIAE
-345 NGGHILYAVAVNNTA
+345 NGQNILYAVAVNNTA

-373 VVSTYDLS
+373 VVSTYDLT
-381 VQGTTPYEGAKN
+381 VNGAYDYDGAHDLGAVK
-393 LDNVM
+393 
-398 VKAESKSKEDWKKV
+398 VKAESKGWKTLD
-412 SELKPN
+412 ELKP
-418 TGATDLVYAANGENV
+418 TGSDLVYAANGENI

-438 NLAKVDRFYVV
+438 NVANADRFYVV
-449 RDDMHAGESD
+449 RDDKHAGESD
-459 ASELNAWNSYEYKG
+459 ASELNAWNSYEYKK
-473 LNQVVAVE
+473 LNKVVAVE
-481 NGLGKGTLN
+481 NGNGKATLN
-490 INIKGQP
+490 IKINGQV

-511 GTLVEPNGRP
+511 GTLVEQNGRP
-521 FRVYVGAE
+521 FRVYVGAQ

-540 ATGKETMETDWL
+540 ATGKETMETGWL
-552 PISGSLKAGGTLPST
+552 PISGSLKTGGTLPST
-567 VQVTVN
+567 VKVTVN
-573 GVKIIANV
+573 NVKIDATV
-581 EYAKDNEGNPAPAG
+581 EYAKDNEGHPAA
-595 DNSKIKFAKFSVFP
+595 DNSKIKFAKFSVAAA
-609 GDLTK
+609 DLTK

-625 KDDENVTVNTIS
+625 KDGENVTVNTIS

-643 MPTVESTKALMK
+643 MPTAETTKALMK
-655 YSWKDNQLNNGVY
+655 YSWKDNQLKNDVY
-668 TAYLYPHQGWTEEAT
+668 TAYLYPANNAWTT
-683 ATTTGYKDMNQA
+683 AAATGYKDMNQA
-695 INGLKANFVISIANA
+695 INGLNTNFVISIANA
-710 DLLQSE
+710 ELKSE
-716 DGKHYYKKALNVGTL
+716 NGKNYYKNALDVTATPWKVNV
-731 KADGTLSWD
+731 S
-740 VEVKNAKDDAGV
+740 NAKDDAGV

-762 TTIAYNYGKISS
+762 TTIGYNYGKISS
-774 VTPDKDYIVNVE
+774 VTPNDDYIVKVQK
-786 TVQTVFACPLAETAQ
+786 VQTVFACPLNTAAQ
-801 TYSWKQYD
+801 TYAWAQVPAVYGTNGQV
-809 VTDEDGN
+809 VTPA
-816 VTGHK
+816 K
-821 DVNVLTYNSPK
+821 DVNVLTYGSTV
-832 TVVDGINILSYI
+832 TVVTNIFTNLIAHNSFD
-844 IGKNKFSGDEFGG
+844 NTVFGG
-857 ELSSANVCGK
+857 KLSERYNK
-867 YVTIKAKLISN
+867 YVHIDAKLISN
-878 GSKNEDY
+878 GSQLEDY
-885 FKAEVIIMKAP
+885 YTATVTNGVITFHK
-896 WTHVVTGS
+896 
-904 YIKFTPQSS
+904 QSA
-913 ATNPIADVASTLV
+913 ATNPTADVASTLV

>member
-1 MKRKYLSALLMGVL
+1 MGVL

-55 VTNAATS
+55 VNNAATS

-92 KNGTAVANALTDAA
+92 KNGTDVAKALTDAA

-121 AATAAAAA
+121 AATAAATA

-145 DLKKLALNAQ
+145 ELKNLALNAQ

-167 DSLAQVINEATS
+167 DSLSEVINKATS

-201 AVTEVSLMGSWK
+201 AVTEVSLIGSWNDEVNG
-213 SCEGNFIF
+213 SSLFTDESHLIF
-221 NGDCNLWFQTGTI
+221 KTGTI
-234 GANYTFGA
+234 PANYTFGA
-242 KEVDDEKGE
+242 KEKDDLEGE

-257 KSYVKDASINFPSEF
+257 KSYVKGASINFPSQF

-297 LDKLVKVVDVEKFDN
+297 LDKLVKVVDVEKYDN
-312 LLTTT
+312 LLT

-325 TVKVQLQDGVQKE
+325 TVKVQLQDGVKPE
-338 NVEQKAE
+338 NVAQIAE
-345 NGGHILYAVAVNNTA
+345 NGQNILYAVAVNNTA

-373 VVSTYDLS
+373 VVSTYDLT
-381 VQGTTPYEGAKN
+381 VNGAYDYDGAHDLGAVK
-393 LDNVM
+393 
-398 VKAESKSKEDWKKV
+398 VKAESKGWKTLD
-412 SELKPN
+412 ELKP
-418 TGATDLVYAANGENV
+418 TGSDLVYAANGENI

-438 NLAKVDRFYVV
+438 NVANADRFYVV
-449 RDDMHAGESD
+449 RDDKHAGESD
-459 ASELNAWNSYEYKG
+459 ASELNAWNSYEYKN
-473 LNQVVAVE
+473 LNKVVAVE
-481 NGLGKGTLN
+481 NGNGKATLN
-490 INIKGQP
+490 IKINGQV

-511 GTLVEPNGRP
+511 GTLVEQNGRP
-521 FRVYVGAE
+521 FRVYVGAQ

-540 ATGKETMETDWL
+540 ATGKETMETGWL
-552 PISGSLKAGGTLPST
+552 PISGSLKTGGTLPST
-567 VQVTVN
+567 VKVTVN
-573 GVKIIANV
+573 NVKIDATV
-581 EYAKDNEGNPAPAG
+581 EYAKDNEGHPAA
-595 DNSKIKFAKFSVFP
+595 DNSKIKFAKFSVAAA
-609 GDLTK
+609 DLTK

-625 KDDENVTVNTIS
+625 KDGENVTVNTIS

-643 MPTVESTKALMK
+643 MPTAESTKDLMK
-655 YSWKDNQLNNGVY
+655 YSWKDNQLKNDVY
-668 TAYLYPHQGWTEEAT
+668 TAYLYPANNAWTT
-683 ATTTGYKDMNQA
+683 AAATGYKDMNQA
-695 INGLKANFVISIANA
+695 INGLNTNFVISIANA
-710 DLLQSE
+710 ELKSE
-716 DGKHYYKKALNVGTL
+716 NGKNYYKNALYVTATPWKVNV
-731 KADGTLSWD
+731 S
-740 VEVKNAKDDAGV
+740 NAKDDAGV

-762 TTIAYNYGKISS
+762 TTIGYNYGRISS

-786 TVQTVFACPLAETAQ
+786 TVQTVFACPLAKTAQ
-801 TYSWKQYD
+801 TYAWTK
-809 VTDEDGN
+809 
-816 VTGHK
+816 HK
-821 DVNVLTYNSPK
+821 KSDATATTPAVYEDVNVLTYGSDDTVITNIFDCLVAHNSFDN
-832 TVVDGINILSYI
+832 TV
-844 IGKNKFSGDEFGG
+844 FGG
-857 ELSSANVCGK
+857 ALSDVKVYGK
-867 YVTIKAKLISN
+867 YVKITAKLISN
-878 GSKNEDY
+878 GSLLEDY
-885 FKAEVIIMKAP
+885 YEAEVINNSA
-896 WTHVVTGS
+896 
-904 YIKFTPQSS
+904 IKFHHQST
-913 ATNPIADVASTLV
+913 ATNPTADVASTLV

>member
-1 MKRKYLSALLMGVL
+1 MGVL

-55 VTNAATS
+55 VNNAASS

-92 KNGTAVANALTDAA
+92 KNGTDVAKALTDAA

-121 AATAAAAA
+121 AATAATAA

-140 AGLDK
+140 AGLDR
-145 DLKKLALNAQ
+145 DLKNLALNAQ
-155 SHVTATQLKNSL
+155 SHVTATQLKTSL

-201 AVTEVSLMGSWK
+201 AVTEVSLMGSWDF
-213 SCEGNFIF
+213 SHNSAW
-221 NGDCNLWFQTGTI
+221 NGQCNLWFQTGTI
-234 GANYTFGA
+234 GANYTFGD
-242 KEVDDEKGE
+242 KEKDDEEGE

-297 LDKLVKVVDVEKFDN
+297 LDKLVKVVDVEKYDK
-312 LLTTT
+312 LLT

-325 TVKVQLQDGVQKE
+325 TVKVQLQDGVKLDRGGLR
-338 NVEQKAE
+338 A
-345 NGGHILYAVAVNNTA
+345 NGQNILYAVAVNNTA

-373 VVSTYDLS
+373 VVSTYDLT
-381 VQGTTPYEGAKN
+381 VQGTRPYVGANDLGSVK
-393 LDNVM
+393 
-398 VKAESKSKEDWKKV
+398 VKAESKGWKTLD
-412 SELKPN
+412 ELKP
-418 TGATDLVYAANGENV
+418 TGSDLVYAANGENI

-438 NLAKVDRFYVV
+438 NVANADRFYVV
-449 RDDMHAGESD
+449 RDDKHAGESD
-459 ASELNAWNSYEYKG
+459 ASELNAWKSYEYQG

-481 NGLGKGTLN
+481 KGLGKGTLN
-490 INIKGQP
+490 IKINGQV
-497 GDEVQFRIFAVNYD
+497 GDEVQFRIFAVNYN
-511 GTLVEPNGRP
+511 GTLVEQKGRP
-521 FRVYVGAE
+521 FRVYVGAQ

-552 PISGSLKAGGTLPST
+552 PITGNLKKDGTLPST
-567 VQVTVN
+567 VWVTVN
-573 GVKIIANV
+573 NVKIEANV
-581 EYAKDNEGNPAPAG
+581 EYAKDNEGHPAPAD
-595 DNSKIKFAKFSVFP
+595 DNSKIKFAKFSVNAA
-609 GDLTK
+609 DLTK

-625 KDDENVTVNTIS
+625 KDGENVTVNTIS

-643 MPTVESTKALMK
+643 MPTAEATKALMNYK
-655 YSWKDNQLNNGVY
+655 WKDNQLNNGVY
-668 TAYLYPHQGWTEEAT
+668 TAYLYPAADAWTT
-683 ATTTGYKDMNQA
+683 ANVATGYKDMEQA
-695 INGLKANFVISIANA
+695 INGLNTNFVISFANA
-710 DLLQSE
+710 ALKAE
-716 DGKHYYKKALNVGTL
+716 NGKNYYKNALDVTATPWKVNV
-731 KADGTLSWD
+731 S
-740 VEVKNAKDDAGV
+740 NAKDDAGV

-762 TTIAYNYGKISS
+762 TTISYNYGKISS
-774 VTPDKDYIVNVE
+774 VKPTEDYIVNVE
-786 TVQTVFACPLAETAQ
+786 TVQTVFACPLNTVAQ
-801 TYSWKQYD
+801 TYAWAQVPAVYGTNGQV
-809 VTDEDGN
+809 VTPA
-816 VTGHK
+816 K
-821 DVNVLTYNSPK
+821 DVNVLTYGSEETVITNIFDCLVAHNSFDN
-832 TVVDGINILSYI
+832 TV
-844 IGKNKFSGDEFGG
+844 FGG
-857 ELSSANVCGK
+857 KLSERYNK
-867 YVTIKAKLISN
+867 YVKIEAKLISN
-878 GSKNEDY
+878 GSKLEDY
-885 FKAEVIIMKAP
+885 YTATVTNGVITFHK
-896 WTHVVTGS
+896 
-904 YIKFTPQSS
+904 QSA
-913 ATNPIADVASTLV
+913 ATNPTADVASTLV

>member
-55 VTNAATS
+55 VNNAATS

-92 KNGTAVANALTDAA
+92 KNGTDVAKALTDAA
-106 NAATAASNAATAASN
+106 NAATAASNAATAA
-121 AATAAAAA
+121 ATA

-145 DLKKLALNAQ
+145 ELKNLALNAQ

-167 DSLAQVINEATS
+167 DSLSQVINEATS

-201 AVTEVSLMGSWK
+201 AVTEVSLMGSWN
-213 SCEGNFIF
+213 SSDGNSIF
-221 NGDCNLWFQTGTI
+221 NGQSNLWFQTGTI

-242 KEVDDEKGE
+242 KEKDDLEGE

-257 KSYVKDASINFPSEF
+257 KSYVKGASINFPSQF

-297 LDKLVKVVDVEKFDN
+297 LDKLVKVVDVEKYDN
-312 LLTTT
+312 LLT

-325 TVKVQLQDGVQKE
+325 TVKVQLQDGVKPE
-338 NVEQKAE
+338 NVAQIAE
-345 NGGHILYAVAVNNTA
+345 NGQNILYAVAVNNTA

-373 VVSTYDLS
+373 VVSTYDLT
-381 VQGTTPYEGAKN
+381 VNGAYNYDGAHDLGAVK
-393 LDNVM
+393 
-398 VKAESKSKEDWKKV
+398 VKAESKGWKTLD
-412 SELKPN
+412 ELKP
-418 TGATDLVYAANGENV
+418 TGSDLVYAANGENI

-438 NLAKVDRFYVV
+438 NVANADRFYVV
-449 RDDMHAGESD
+449 RDDKHAGESD
-459 ASELNAWNSYEYKG
+459 ASELNAWNSYEYKN
-473 LNQVVAVE
+473 LNKVVAVE
-481 NGLGKGTLN
+481 NGNGKATLN
-490 INIKGQP
+490 IKINGQV

-511 GTLVEPNGRP
+511 GTLVEQNGRP
-521 FRVYVGAE
+521 FRVYVGAQ

-540 ATGKETMETDWL
+540 ATGKETMETGWL
-552 PISGSLKAGGTLPST
+552 PISGSLKTGGTLPST

-573 GVKIIANV
+573 NVKIDATV
-581 EYAKDNEGNPAPAG
+581 EYAKDNEGHPAA
-595 DNSKIKFAKFSVFP
+595 DNSKIKFAKFSVAAA
-609 GDLTK
+609 DLTK
-614 WADGATATGTI
+614 WADGATATSTI
-625 KDDENVTVNTIS
+625 KDGENVTVNTIS

-643 MPTVESTKALMK
+643 MPTAESTKDLMK
-655 YSWKDNQLNNGVY
+655 YSWKDNQLKNDVY
-668 TAYLYPHQGWTEEAT
+668 TAYLYPANNAWTT
-683 ATTTGYKDMNQA
+683 AAATGYKDMNQA
-695 INGLKANFVISIANA
+695 INGLNTNFVISIANA
-710 DLLQSE
+710 QLKSE
-716 DGKHYYKKALNVGTL
+716 NGKSYYKNALNVTATPW
-731 KADGTLSWD
+731 K
-740 VEVKNAKDDAGV
+740 VEVNNAKDDAGV

-762 TTIAYNYGKISS
+762 TTIGYNYGKISS
-774 VTPDKDYIVNVE
+774 VNPTQDYIVNVE
-786 TVQTVFACPLAETAQ
+786 TVQTVFACPLNTAAQ
-801 TYSWKQYD
+801 TYAWAQVPAVYGTNGHV
-809 VTDEDGN
+809 VTPA
-816 VTGHK
+816 K
-821 DVNVLTYNSPK
+821 DVNVLTYGSTE
-832 TVVDGINILSYI
+832 TVVTNIFTNLIAHNSFD
-844 IGKNKFSGDEFGG
+844 NTVFGG
-857 ELSSANVCGK
+857 KLSDVAAK
-867 YVTIKAKLISN
+867 YVKIDAKLISN
-878 GSKNEDY
+878 GSLLEDY
-885 FKAEVIIMKAP
+885 YTATVTNGVITFHK
-896 WTHVVTGS
+896 
-904 YIKFTPQSS
+904 QSA
-913 ATNPIADVASTLV
+913 ATNPTADVASTLV

>member
-74 TKAGANATEIATV
+74 TKAGANATDIAKV
-87 KALAT
+87 KELAT
-92 KNGTAVANALTDAA
+92 KNGTDVAKALTDAA

-121 AATAAAAA
+121 AATAAATA

-140 AGLDK
+140 AGMDK
-145 DLKKLALNAQ
+145 ELKKLALNAQ

-167 DSLAQVINEATS
+167 DSLSQVINEATS

-201 AVTEVSLMGSWK
+201 AVTEVSLMGSWT
-213 SCEGNFIF
+213 SSDGNSIF
-221 NGDCNLWFQTGTI
+221 NGQSNLWFQTGTI

-242 KEVDDEKGE
+242 KEKDDLEGE

-257 KSYVKDASINFPSEF
+257 KSYVKGASINFPSQF

-297 LDKLVKVVDVEKFDN
+297 LDKLVKVVDVEKYDN
-312 LLTTT
+312 LLT

-325 TVKVQLQDGVQKE
+325 TVKVQLQDGVKPE
-338 NVEQKAE
+338 NVAQMAE
-345 NGGHILYAVAVNNTA
+345 NGQNILYAVAVNNTA

-373 VVSTYDLS
+373 VVSTYDLT
-381 VQGTTPYEGAKN
+381 VNGAYDYDGAHDLGAVK
-393 LDNVM
+393 
-398 VKAESKSKEDWKKV
+398 VKAESKGWKTLD
-412 SELKPN
+412 ELKP
-418 TGATDLVYAANGENV
+418 TGSDLVYAANGENI

-438 NLAKVDRFYVV
+438 NVANADRFYVV
-449 RDDMHAGESD
+449 RDDKHAGESD
-459 ASELNAWNSYEYKG
+459 ASELNAWNSYEYKN
-473 LNQVVAVE
+473 LNKVVAVE
-481 NGLGKGTLN
+481 NGNGKATLN
-490 INIKGQP
+490 IKINGQV

-511 GTLVEPNGRP
+511 GTLVEQNGRP
-521 FRVYVGAE
+521 FRVYVGAQ

-540 ATGKETMETDWL
+540 ATGKETMETGWL
-552 PISGSLKAGGTLPST
+552 PISGSLKTGGTLPST
-567 VQVTVN
+567 VKVTVN
-573 GVKIIANV
+573 NVKIDATV
-581 EYAKDNEGNPAPAG
+581 EYAKDNEGHPAA
-595 DNSKIKFAKFSVFP
+595 DNSKIKFAKFSVAAA
-609 GDLTK
+609 DLTK

-625 KDDENVTVNTIS
+625 KDGENVTVNTIS

-643 MPTVESTKALMK
+643 MPTAETTKALMK
-655 YSWKDNQLNNGVY
+655 YSWKDNQLKNDVY
-668 TAYLYPHQGWTEEAT
+668 TAYLYPANNAWTT
-683 ATTTGYKDMNQA
+683 AAATGYKDMNQA
-695 INGLKANFVISIANA
+695 INGLNTNFVISIANA
-710 DLLQSE
+710 ELKSE
-716 DGKHYYKKALNVGTL
+716 NGKNYYKNALDVTATPWKVNV
-731 KADGTLSWD
+731 S
-740 VEVKNAKDDAGV
+740 NAKDDAGV

-762 TTIAYNYGKISS
+762 TTIGYNYGKISS
-774 VTPDKDYIVNVE
+774 VTPNDDYIVKVQK
-786 TVQTVFACPLAETAQ
+786 VQTVFACPLNTAAQ
-801 TYSWKQYD
+801 TYAWAQVPAVYGTNGQV
-809 VTDEDGN
+809 VTPA
-816 VTGHK
+816 K
-821 DVNVLTYNSPK
+821 DVNVLTYGSTV
-832 TVVDGINILSYI
+832 TVVTNIFNNLIAHNSFD
-844 IGKNKFSGDEFGG
+844 NTVFGG
-857 ELSSANVCGK
+857 KLSERYNK
-867 YVTIKAKLISN
+867 YVHIDAKLISN
-878 GSKNEDY
+878 GSQLEDY
-885 FKAEVIIMKAP
+885 YTATVTNGVITFHK
-896 WTHVVTGS
+896 
-904 YIKFTPQSS
+904 QSA
-913 ATNPIADVASTLV
+913 ATNPTADVASTLV

>member
-55 VTNAATS
+55 VNNAASS

-92 KNGTAVANALTDAA
+92 KNGTDVAKALTDAA

-121 AATAAAAA
+121 AATAAATA

-140 AGLDK
+140 AGMDK
-145 DLKKLALNAQ
+145 ELKKLALNAQ

-167 DSLAQVINEATS
+167 DSLSQVINEATS

-201 AVTEVSLMGSWK
+201 AVTEVSLMGSWN
-213 SCEGNFIF
+213 SIDGNSIF
-221 NGDCNLWFQTGTI
+221 NGQSNLWFQTGTI

-242 KEVDDEKGE
+242 KEKDDLEGE

-257 KSYVKDASINFPSEF
+257 KSYVKGASINFPSEF

-297 LDKLVKVVDVEKFDN
+297 LNKLVKVVDVEKYDN
-312 LLTTT
+312 LLT

-325 TVKVQLQDGVQKE
+325 TVKVQLQDGVKPE
-338 NVEQKAE
+338 NVAQTAE
-345 NGGHILYAVAVNNTA
+345 NGQNILYAVAVNNTA

-373 VVSTYDLS
+373 VVSTYDLT
-381 VQGTTPYEGAKN
+381 VNGAYNYVGANDLGAVK
-393 LDNVM
+393 
-398 VKAESKSKEDWKKV
+398 VKAESKNWKTLD
-412 SELKPN
+412 ELKP
-418 TGATDLVYAANGENV
+418 TGSDLVYAANGENI

-438 NLAKVDRFYVV
+438 NVANADRFYVV
-449 RDDMHAGESD
+449 RDDKHAGESD
-459 ASELNAWNSYEYKG
+459 ASELNAWNSYEYKN
-473 LNQVVAVE
+473 LNKVVAVE
-481 NGLGKGTLN
+481 NGNGKATLN
-490 INIKGQP
+490 IKINGQV

-511 GTLVEPNGRP
+511 GTLVEQKGRP
-521 FRVYVGAE
+521 FRVYVGAQ

-540 ATGKETMETDWL
+540 ATGKETMETGWL
-552 PISGSLKAGGTLPST
+552 PISGSLKNGATLPST
-567 VQVTVN
+567 VEVTVN
-573 GVKIIANV
+573 GVKINASV
-581 EYAKDNEGNPAPAG
+581 LYAKDNKGAAAD
-595 DNSKIKFAKFSVFP
+595 DNSKIKFAKFSVAAA
-609 GDLTK
+609 DLTK

-625 KDDENVTVNTIS
+625 KDGVNLTVNTIS

-643 MPTVESTKALMK
+643 MPTAETTKALMNYK
-655 YSWKDNQLNNGVY
+655 WKDNQLNNGVY
-668 TAYLYPHQGWTEEAT
+668 TAYLYPAADAWTTENVA
-683 ATTTGYKDMNQA
+683 TGYKDMNQA
-695 INGLKANFVISIANA
+695 INGLNTNFVISFANA
-710 DLLQSE
+710 ALKAE
-716 DGKHYYKKALNVGTL
+716 NGKNYYKNALDVTATPWKVNV
-731 KADGTLSWD
+731 S
-740 VEVKNAKDDAGV
+740 NAKDDAGV

-762 TTIAYNYGKISS
+762 TTISYNYGQISS
-774 VTPDKDYIVNVE
+774 VKPNEDYIVTVE

-801 TYSWKQYD
+801 TYSWKQYEVKD
-809 VTDEDGN
+809 RNGK

-821 DVNVLTYNSPK
+821 DVNVLTYGSTK
-832 TVVDGINILSYI
+832 TVIDNIFDCLVAHNSFD
-844 IGKNKFSGDEFGG
+844 NTVFGG
-857 ELSSANVCGK
+857 ELSAEKVYGK
-867 YVTIKAKLISN
+867 YVKIDAKLISN
-878 GSKNEDY
+878 GSLLEDY
-885 FKAEVIIMKAP
+885 YTA
-896 WTHVVTGS
+896 TVTNGQ
-904 YIKFTPQSS
+904 ITFAKQSA
-913 ATNPIADVASTLV
+913 ATNPTADVASTLV
-926 LTMTDAFGHENV
+926 LTMTDAFGHKNV

>member
-1 MKRKYLSALLMGVL
+1 MGVL

-46 SDVEALKTQ
+46 SDVEALRTQ
-55 VTNAATS
+55 VNNAATS

-92 KNGTAVANALTDAA
+92 KNGTDVAKALTDAANAATDAA
-106 NAATAASNAATAASN
+106 NAATAASNAATAA
-121 AATAAAAA
+121 TAA

-145 DLKKLALNAQ
+145 ELKKLALNAQ
-155 SHVTATQLKNSL
+155 SHVTATQLNKSL

-201 AVTEVSLMGSWK
+201 AVTEVSLMGSWN
-213 SCEGNFIF
+213 SIDGNSIF
-221 NGDCNLWFQTGTI
+221 NGQSNLWFQTGTI

-242 KEVDDEKGE
+242 KEKDDLEGE

-257 KSYVKDASINFPSEF
+257 KSYVKGASINFPSEF

-297 LDKLVKVVDVEKFDN
+297 LNKLVKVVDVEKYDN
-312 LLTTT
+312 LLT

-325 TVKVQLQDGVQKE
+325 TVKVQLQDGVKPE
-338 NVEQKAE
+338 NVAQTAE
-345 NGGHILYAVAVNNTA
+345 NGQNILYAVAVNNTA

-373 VVSTYDLS
+373 VVSTYDLT
-381 VQGTTPYEGAKN
+381 VNGAYNYVGANDLGAVK
-393 LDNVM
+393 
-398 VKAESKSKEDWKKV
+398 VKAESKNWKTLD
-412 SELKPN
+412 ELKP
-418 TGATDLVYAANGENV
+418 TGSDLVYAANGENI

-438 NLAKVDRFYVV
+438 NVANADRFYVV
-449 RDDMHAGESD
+449 RDDKHAGESD
-459 ASELNAWNSYEYKG
+459 ASELNAWNSYEYQN
-473 LNQVVAVE
+473 LNKVVAVE
-481 NGLGKGTLN
+481 NGNGKATLN
-490 INIKGQP
+490 IKINGQV

-511 GTLVEPNGRP
+511 GTLVEQNGRP

-540 ATGKETMETDWL
+540 ATGKQKMETEWL
-552 PISGSLKAGGTLPST
+552 PITGSLKNGGSLPAT
-567 VQVTVN
+567 VQVIVN
-573 GVKIIANV
+573 GVKINASV
-581 EYAKDNEGNPAPAG
+581 QYAKDKDGNPAA
-595 DNSKIKFAKFSVFP
+595 DNSKIKFAKFSVAP

-625 KDDENVTVNTIS
+625 KDGENVTVNTIN

-643 MPTVESTKALMK
+643 MPTAETTKALMK
-655 YSWKDNQLNNGVY
+655 YSWKDNQLKNDVY
-668 TAYLYPHQGWTEEAT
+668 TAYLYPANNAWTT
-683 ATTTGYKDMNQA
+683 AAATGYKDMNQA
-695 INGLKANFVISIANA
+695 INGLNTNFVISIANA
-710 DLLQSE
+710 ELKSE
-716 DGKHYYKKALNVGTL
+716 NGKNYYKNALNVTATPW
-731 KADGTLSWD
+731 K
-740 VEVKNAKDDAGV
+740 VEVNNAKDDAGV

-762 TTIAYNYGKISS
+762 TTIGYNYGKISS
-774 VTPDKDYIVNVE
+774 VTPNDDYIVKVQK
-786 TVQTVFACPLAETAQ
+786 VQTVFACPLNTAAQ
-801 TYSWKQYD
+801 TYAWAQVPAVYGTNGQV
-809 VTDEDGN
+809 VTPA
-816 VTGHK
+816 K
-821 DVNVLTYNSPK
+821 DVNVLTYGSTV
-832 TVVDGINILSYI
+832 TVVNNIFNNLIAHNSFD
-844 IGKNKFSGDEFGG
+844 NTVFGG
-857 ELSSANVCGK
+857 KLSAVYNK
-867 YVTIKAKLISN
+867 YVHIDAKLISN
-878 GSKNEDY
+878 GSQLEDY
-885 FKAEVIIMKAP
+885 YTATVTNGVITFHK
-896 WTHVVTGS
+896 
-904 YIKFTPQSS
+904 QSA
-913 ATNPIADVASTLV
+913 ATNPTADVASTLV

>member
-55 VTNAATS
+55 VNNAATS
-62 AQNAATKAEEAL
+62 AQNAAAKAEEAL

-92 KNGTAVANALTDAA
+92 KNGTDVAKALTDAA

-121 AATAAAAA
+121 AATAAATA

-145 DLKKLALNAQ
+145 ELKKLALNAQ

-167 DSLAQVINEATS
+167 DSLSDVINRATS

-201 AVTEVSLMGSWK
+201 AVTEVSLIGSYND
-213 SCEGNFIF
+213 GV
-221 NGDCNLWFQTGTI
+221 NGSSLFTDDCHLMFKTGTI
-234 GANYTFGA
+234 DANYTFGA
-242 KEVDDEKGE
+242 KEKDDLEGE

-257 KSYVKDASINFPSEF
+257 KSYVKGASINFPSEF

-297 LDKLVKVVDVEKFDN
+297 LDKLVKVVDVEKFDK
-312 LLTTT
+312 LLTS

-325 TVKVQLQDGVQKE
+325 SVKVQLQDGVKPE
-338 NVEQKAE
+338 NVEQKVE
-345 NGGHILYAVAVNNTA
+345 DGHILYAVAVNNTA

-373 VVSTYDLS
+373 VVSTYDLT
-381 VQGTTPYEGAKN
+381 VNGTKDYEGATD
-393 LDNVM
+393 LGNVK
-398 VKAESKSKEDWKKV
+398 VKAESKDWKTV
-412 SELKPN
+412 SSIKPN
-418 TGATDLVYAANGENV
+418 GTNDPVYAANGENV

-438 NLAKVDRFYVV
+438 NLSNVDRFYVV
-449 RDDMHAGESD
+449 RDDKHAGESD
-459 ASELNAWNSYEYKG
+459 ASELNAWKSYEYQG

-481 NGLGKGTLN
+481 HGTGVGTLN
-490 INIKGQP
+490 IKINGQV

-511 GTLVEPNGRP
+511 GTPVEQNGCP
-521 FRVYVGAE
+521 FRVFVGAQ

-540 ATGKETMETDWL
+540 AKGKNDMETDWL
-552 PISGSLKAGGTLPST
+552 PISGNLKKEGTLPDH
-567 VQVTVN
+567 VEVTVN
-573 GVKIIANV
+573 NVKINASV
-581 EYAKDNEGNPAPAG
+581 EYAKDNEGHPAA
-595 DNSKIKFAKFSVFP
+595 DNSKIKFAKFSVAP
-609 GDLTK
+609 EDLTK

-625 KDDENVTVNTIS
+625 KDNANLTVNTIS

-643 MPTVESTKALMK
+643 MPTAETTKALMK

-668 TAYLYPHQGWTEEAT
+668 TAYLYPANNAWTTENVA
-683 ATTTGYKDMNQA
+683 TGYKKMTQA
-695 INGLKANFVISIANA
+695 INGLKENFVISIANA
-710 DLLQSE
+710 DVKTE
-716 DGKHYYKKALNVGTL
+716 NGKDYYKKALEVIADPWNVVV
-731 KADGTLSWD
+731 S
-740 VEVKNAKDDAGV
+740 NAKDAAGV

-762 TTIAYNYGKISS
+762 TTIGYNYGQISS
-774 VTPDKDYIVNVE
+774 VNPTQDYIVNVE
-786 TVQTVFACPLAETAQ
+786 TVQTIFACPLAETAQ
-801 TYSWKQYD
+801 TYAWTKHVIPATETTPAVS
-809 VTDEDGN
+809 E
-816 VTGHK
+816 
-821 DVNVLTYNSPK
+821 DVNVLTYGSNK
-832 TVVDGINILSYI
+832 TVIDNIFDCLKAHNSFD
-844 IGKNKFSGDEFGG
+844 NTVFGG
-857 ELSSANVCGK
+857 ALSAEKVYGK
-867 YVTIKAKLISN
+867 YVKIDAKLISN
-878 GSKNEDY
+878 GSLLEDY
-885 FKAEVIIMKAP
+885 YTASVTDGEITFAMK
-896 WTHVVTGS
+896 
-904 YIKFTPQSS
+904 SS
-913 ATNPIADVASTLV
+913 TTNPTADVASTLV
-926 LTMTDAFGHENV
+926 LTMTDAFGHKNV

>member
-55 VTNAATS
+55 VNNAATS

-92 KNGTAVANALTDAA
+92 KNGTDVAKALTDAA

-121 AATAAAAA
+121 AATAAATA

-145 DLKKLALNAQ
+145 ELKNLALNAQ

-167 DSLAQVINEATS
+167 DSLSQVINEATS

-201 AVTEVSLMGSWK
+201 AVTEVSLMGSWT
-213 SCEGNFIF
+213 SSDGNSIF
-221 NGDCNLWFQTGTI
+221 NGQSNLRFQTGTI

-242 KEVDDEKGE
+242 KEKDDLEGE

-257 KSYVKDASINFPSEF
+257 KSYVKGASINFPSQF

-297 LDKLVKVVDVEKFDN
+297 LDKLVKVVDVEKYDN
-312 LLTTT
+312 LLT

-325 TVKVQLQDGVQKE
+325 TVKVQLQDGVKPE
-338 NVEQKAE
+338 NVAQIAE
-345 NGGHILYAVAVNNTA
+345 NGQNILYAVAVNNTA

-373 VVSTYDLS
+373 VVSTYDLT
-381 VQGTTPYEGAKN
+381 VNGAYDYDGAHDLGAVK
-393 LDNVM
+393 
-398 VKAESKSKEDWKKV
+398 VKAESKGWKTLD
-412 SELKPN
+412 ELKP
-418 TGATDLVYAANGENV
+418 TGSDLVYAANGENI

-438 NLAKVDRFYVV
+438 NVANADRFYVV
-449 RDDMHAGESD
+449 RDDKHAGESD
-459 ASELNAWNSYEYKG
+459 ASELNAWNSYEYKN
-473 LNQVVAVE
+473 LNKVVAVE
-481 NGLGKGTLN
+481 NGNGKATLN
-490 INIKGQP
+490 IKINGQV

-511 GTLVEPNGRP
+511 GTLVEQNGRP
-521 FRVYVGAE
+521 FRVYVGAQ

-540 ATGKETMETDWL
+540 ATGKETMETGWL
-552 PISGSLKAGGTLPST
+552 PISGSLKTGGTLPST
-567 VQVTVN
+567 VKVTVN
-573 GVKIIANV
+573 NVKIDATV
-581 EYAKDNEGNPAPAG
+581 EYAKDNEGHPAA
-595 DNSKIKFAKFSVFP
+595 DNSKIKFAKFSVAAA
-609 GDLTK
+609 DLTK

-625 KDDENVTVNTIS
+625 KDGENVTVNTIS

-643 MPTVESTKALMK
+643 MPTAETTKALMK
-655 YSWKDNQLNNGVY
+655 YSWKDNQLKNDVY
-668 TAYLYPHQGWTEEAT
+668 TAYLYPANNAWTT
-683 ATTTGYKDMNQA
+683 AAATGYKDMNQA
-695 INGLKANFVISIANA
+695 INGLNTNFVISIANA
-710 DLLQSE
+710 ELKSE
-716 DGKHYYKKALNVGTL
+716 NGKNYYKNALDVTATPWKVNV
-731 KADGTLSWD
+731 S
-740 VEVKNAKDDAGV
+740 NAKDDAGV

-762 TTIAYNYGKISS
+762 TTIGYNYGRISS
-774 VTPDKDYIVNVE
+774 VTPNDDYIVKVQK
-786 TVQTVFACPLAETAQ
+786 VQTVFACPLNTAAQ
-801 TYSWKQYD
+801 TYAWEQVPAVYGTNGQV
-809 VTDEDGN
+809 VTPA
-816 VTGHK
+816 K
-821 DVNVLTYNSPK
+821 DVNVLTYGSTV
-832 TVVDGINILSYI
+832 TVVTNIFTNLIAHNSFD
-844 IGKNKFSGDEFGG
+844 NTVFGG
-857 ELSSANVCGK
+857 KLSAVYNK
-867 YVTIKAKLISN
+867 YVHIDAKLISN
-878 GSKNEDY
+878 GSLLEDY
-885 FKAEVIIMKAP
+885 YTATVTNGVITFHK
-896 WTHVVTGS
+896 
-904 YIKFTPQSS
+904 QSA
-913 ATNPIADVASTLV
+913 ATNPTADVASTLV

>member
-1 MKRKYLSALLMGVL
+1 MKKKYLSALLMGVL

-55 VTNAATS
+55 VNNAASS

-92 KNGTAVANALTDAA
+92 KNGTDVAKALTDAA

-121 AATAAAAA
+121 AATAAATA

-140 AGLDK
+140 AGMDK
-145 DLKKLALNAQ
+145 ELKKLALNAQ

-167 DSLAQVINEATS
+167 NSLSQVINKATS

-201 AVTEVSLMGSWK
+201 AVTEVSLMGSWT
-213 SCEGNFIF
+213 SSDGNSIF
-221 NGDCNLWFQTGTI
+221 NGQSNLWFQTGTI

-242 KEVDDEKGE
+242 KEKDDLEGE

-257 KSYVKDASINFPSEF
+257 KSYVKGAYINFPSQF

-297 LDKLVKVVDVEKFDN
+297 LDKLVKVVDVEKYDN
-312 LLTTT
+312 LLT

-325 TVKVQLQDGVQKE
+325 TVKVQLQDGVKPE
-338 NVEQKAE
+338 NVAQIAE
-345 NGGHILYAVAVNNTA
+345 NGQNILYAAAVNNTA

-373 VVSTYDLS
+373 VVSTYDLT
-381 VQGTTPYEGAKN
+381 VNGAYDYDGAHDLGAVK
-393 LDNVM
+393 
-398 VKAESKSKEDWKKV
+398 VKAESKGWKTLD
-412 SELKPN
+412 ELKP
-418 TGATDLVYAANGENV
+418 TGSDLVYAANGEDI

-438 NLAKVDRFYVV
+438 NVANADRFYVV
-449 RDDMHAGESD
+449 RDDKHAGESD
-459 ASELNAWNSYEYKG
+459 ASELNAWNSYEYKN
-473 LNQVVAVE
+473 LNKVVAVE
-481 NGLGKGTLN
+481 NGNGKATLN
-490 INIKGQP
+490 IKINGQV

-511 GTLVEPNGRP
+511 GTLVEQNGRP
-521 FRVYVGAE
+521 FRVYVGAQ

-540 ATGKETMETDWL
+540 ATGKETMETVWL
-552 PISGSLKAGGTLPST
+552 PISGSLKTGGTLPST
-567 VQVTVN
+567 VKVTVN
-573 GVKIIANV
+573 NVKIDATV
-581 EYAKDNEGNPAPAG
+581 EYAKDNEGHPAA
-595 DNSKIKFAKFSVFP
+595 DNSKIKFAKFSVAAA
-609 GDLTK
+609 DLTK

-625 KDDENVTVNTIS
+625 KDGENVTVNTIS

-643 MPTVESTKALMK
+643 MPTAETTKALMK
-655 YSWKDNQLNNGVY
+655 YSWKDNQLKNDVY
-668 TAYLYPHQGWTEEAT
+668 TAYLYPANNAWTT
-683 ATTTGYKDMNQA
+683 AAATGYKDMNQA
-695 INGLKANFVISIANA
+695 INGLNTNFVISIANA
-710 DLLQSE
+710 ELKSE
-716 DGKHYYKKALNVGTL
+716 NGKNYYKNALDVTATPWKVNV
-731 KADGTLSWD
+731 S
-740 VEVKNAKDDAGV
+740 NAKDDAGV

-762 TTIAYNYGKISS
+762 TIIGYNYGKISS
-774 VTPDKDYIVNVE
+774 VTPNDDYIVKVQK
-786 TVQTVFACPLAETAQ
+786 VQTVFACPLNTAAQ
-801 TYSWKQYD
+801 TYAWAQVPAVYGTNGQV
-809 VTDEDGN
+809 VTPA
-816 VTGHK
+816 K
-821 DVNVLTYNSPK
+821 DVNVLTYGSTV
-832 TVVDGINILSYI
+832 TVVTNIFNNLIAHNSFD
-844 IGKNKFSGDEFGG
+844 NTVFGG
-857 ELSSANVCGK
+857 KLSERYNK
-867 YVTIKAKLISN
+867 YVHIDAKLISN
-878 GSKNEDY
+878 GSLLEDY
-885 FKAEVIIMKAP
+885 YTATVTNGVITFHK
-896 WTHVVTGS
+896 
-904 YIKFTPQSS
+904 QSA
-913 ATNPIADVASTLV
+913 ATNPTADVASTLV

>member
-1 MKRKYLSALLMGVL
+1 MKRKDLSALLMGVL

-46 SDVEALKTQ
+46 SDVEALRTQ
-55 VTNAATS
+55 VNNAATS

-92 KNGTAVANALTDAA
+92 KNGTDVAKALTDAA

-121 AATAAAAA
+121 AATAATAA

-140 AGLDK
+140 AGLDQ

-155 SHVTATQLKNSL
+155 SHVTATQLKKSL
-167 DSLAQVINEATS
+167 DSLSTVINQATS

-201 AVTEVSLMGSWK
+201 AVTEVSLMGSWNIN
-213 SCEGNFIF
+213 GNSVF
-221 NGDCNLWFQTGTI
+221 NSDCNLWFQTGTI

-242 KEVDDEKGE
+242 KEKDDQNGE

-297 LDKLVKVVDVEKFDN
+297 LDKLVKVVDVEKYDK
-312 LLTTT
+312 LLT

-325 TVKVQLQDGVQKE
+325 TVKVQLQDGVKPA
-338 NVEQKAE
+338 NVAQTDE
-345 NGGHILYAVAVNNTA
+345 NGNHILYAVAVNNTA

-373 VVSTYDLS
+373 VVSTYDLT
-381 VQGTTPYEGAKN
+381 VQGAYNYAGATDLGDVK
-393 LDNVM
+393 
-398 VKAESKSKEDWKKV
+398 VKAESKNWKTV
-412 SELKPN
+412 SSLTPN
-418 TGATDLVYAANGENV
+418 AGTIATDLVYAANGENV

-438 NLAKVDRFYVV
+438 NLPSVDRFYVV
-449 RDDMHAGESD
+449 RDDKHADESGS
-459 ASELNAWNSYEYKG
+459 SELNAWKSYEYQG

-481 NGLGKGTLN
+481 NGTGVGTLN
-490 INIKGQP
+490 IKIKGQV

-511 GTLVEPNGRP
+511 GTLVEQNGRP
-521 FRVYVGAE
+521 FRVFVGAQ

-540 ATGKETMETDWL
+540 ATGKETMETGWL
-552 PISGSLKAGGTLPST
+552 PISGNLKNGGTLPAT

-573 GVKIIANV
+573 NVKINANV
-581 EYAKDNEGNPAPAG
+581 QYAKDNEGHAAA
-595 DNSKIKFAKFSVFP
+595 DNSKIKFAKFSVNAA
-609 GDLTK
+609 DLTT

-625 KDDENVTVNTIS
+625 KDGENVTVNTIS

-643 MPTVESTKALMK
+643 MPTAESTKDLMK

-668 TAYLYPHQGWTEEAT
+668 TAYLYPAADAWTT
-683 ATTTGYKDMNQA
+683 ANAATGYKDMNNA

-710 DLLQSE
+710 ALKSE
-716 DGKHYYKKALNVGTL
+716 NGKNYYKNALNVTATPW
-731 KADGTLSWD
+731 K
-740 VEVKNAKDDAGV
+740 VEVNNAKDDAGV

-762 TTIAYNYGKISS
+762 TIIGYNYGKISS
-774 VTPDKDYIVNVE
+774 VNPNKDYIVNVE
-786 TVQTVFACPLAETAQ
+786 TVQTVFACPLNTAAQ
-801 TYSWKQYD
+801 TYTWAQVPAVYGTNGQV
-809 VTDEDGN
+809 VTPA
-816 VTGHK
+816 K
-821 DVNVLTYNSPK
+821 DVNVLTYGSTATIVPNIFTNLIAHNSFDN
-832 TVVDGINILSYI
+832 TV
-844 IGKNKFSGDEFGG
+844 FGG
-857 ELSSANVCGK
+857 KLSERYNK
-867 YVTIKAKLISN
+867 YVDIEAHLISN
-878 GSKNEDY
+878 GSQLEDY
-885 FKAEVIIMKAP
+885 YTADVTNGVI
-896 WTHVVTGS
+896 TF
-904 YIKFTPQSS
+904 YQQSA
-913 ATNPIADVASTLV
+913 ATNPTADVASTLV
-926 LTMTDAFGHENV
+926 LTMKDAFGHKNV

>member
-55 VTNAATS
+55 VNNAASS

-92 KNGTAVANALTDAA
+92 KNGTDVAKALTDAANAATDAA
-106 NAATAASNAATAASN
+106 NAATAASNAATAA
-121 AATAAAAA
+121 TAA

-140 AGLDK
+140 AGMDK
-145 DLKKLALNAQ
+145 ELKKLALNAQ

-167 DSLAQVINEATS
+167 DSLSQVINQATS

-201 AVTEVSLMGSWK
+201 AVTEVSLMGSWN
-213 SCEGNFIF
+213 SYEGNSIF
-221 NGDCNLWFQTGTI
+221 NNDCHLLFQTGTI
-234 GANYTFGA
+234 GKNYTFGA
-242 KEVDDEKGE
+242 KEKDDKDAE

-257 KSYVKDASINFPSEF
+257 KSYVNGASINFPSQF

-297 LDKLVKVVDVEKFDN
+297 LNKLVKVVDVEKYDN
-312 LLTTT
+312 LLT

-325 TVKVQLQDGVQKE
+325 TVKVQLQDGVKPE
-338 NVEQKAE
+338 NVAQIAE
-345 NGGHILYAVAVNNTA
+345 NGRNILYAVAVNNTA

-373 VVSTYDLS
+373 VVSTYDLTVNGAYNYVGADNLGN
-381 VQGTTPYEGAKN
+381 VQ
-393 LDNVM
+393 
-398 VKAESKSKEDWKKV
+398 VKAASKDWKRV
-412 SELKPN
+412 SSLKPN
-418 TGATDLVYAANGENV
+418 AGASDLVYAANGEKV

-438 NLAKVDRFYVV
+438 HLANVDRFYVV
-449 RDDMHAGESD
+449 RDDMHADESGS
-459 ASELNAWNSYEYKG
+459 SELNAWKSYEYNG
-473 LNQVVAVE
+473 LNKVVAVE
-481 NGLGKGTLN
+481 NGLGVDTLS
-490 INIKGQP
+490 INIKGQV

-511 GTLVEPNGRP
+511 GTLVEQNGRP

-540 ATGKETMETDWL
+540 ATGKRKMETEWL
-552 PISGSLKAGGTLPST
+552 PITGSLKNGGSLPAT
-567 VQVTVN
+567 VQVIVN
-573 GVKIIANV
+573 GVKINASV
-581 EYAKDNEGNPAPAG
+581 RYAKDKDGNPAA
-595 DNSKIKFAKFSVFP
+595 DNSKIKFAKFSVAP

-625 KDDENVTVNTIS
+625 KDGENVTVNTIN

-643 MPTVESTKALMK
+643 MPTAESTKALMK
-655 YSWKDNQLNNGVY
+655 YSWKDNQLNNDVY
-668 TAYLYPHQGWTEEAT
+668 TAYLYPAADAWTT
-683 ATTTGYKDMNQA
+683 LNVLTGYKDMNQA
-695 INGLKANFVISIANA
+695 INGLKPNFVISIANA
-710 DLLQSE
+710 DLQSE
-716 DGKHYYKKALNVGTL
+716 NGKNYYKKAL
-731 KADGTLSWD
+731 
-740 VEVKNAKDDAGV
+740 EVTASPWKVVVNNAKDDADV
-752 ALIDNETKHE
+752 RLIDNETKHE
-762 TTIAYNYGKISS
+762 TTIGYNYGKISS
-774 VTPDKDYIVNVE
+774 LTPDDDYIVKVQ
-786 TVQTVFACPLAETAQ
+786 TVQTVFACPLNTAAQ
-801 TYSWKQYD
+801 TYAWAQVPAVYGTNGKV
-809 VTDEDGN
+809 VTPA
-816 VTGHK
+816 K
-821 DVNVLTYNSPK
+821 DVNVLTYGSTV
-832 TVVDGINILSYI
+832 TVVNNIFTNLIAHNSFD
-844 IGKNKFSGDEFGG
+844 NTVFGG
-857 ELSSANVCGK
+857 KLSERYNK
-867 YVTIKAKLISN
+867 YFRIDAKLISN
-878 GSKNEDY
+878 GSQLEDY
-885 FKAEVIIMKAP
+885 YTATVTNGVITFHK
-896 WTHVVTGS
+896 
-904 YIKFTPQSS
+904 QSA
-913 ATNPIADVASTLV
+913 ATNPTADVASTLV

>member
-46 SDVEALKTQ
+46 SDVEALRTQ
-55 VTNAATS
+55 VNNAATS

-92 KNGTAVANALTDAA
+92 KNGTDVAKALTDAANAATDAA
-106 NAATAASNAATAASN
+106 NAATAASNAATAA
-121 AATAAAAA
+121 TAA

-145 DLKKLALNAQ
+145 ELKKLALNAQ
-155 SHVTATQLKNSL
+155 SHVTATQLNKSL

-201 AVTEVSLMGSWK
+201 AVTEVSLMGSWN
-213 SCEGNFIF
+213 SIDGNSIF
-221 NGDCNLWFQTGTI
+221 NGQSNLWFQTGTI

-242 KEVDDEKGE
+242 KEKDDLEGE

-257 KSYVKDASINFPSEF
+257 KSYVKGASINFPSEF

-297 LDKLVKVVDVEKFDN
+297 LNKLVKVVDVEKYDN
-312 LLTTT
+312 LLT

-325 TVKVQLQDGVQKE
+325 TVKVQLQDGVKPE
-338 NVEQKAE
+338 NVAQTAE
-345 NGGHILYAVAVNNTA
+345 NGQNILYAVAVNNTA

-373 VVSTYDLS
+373 VVSTYDLT
-381 VQGTTPYEGAKN
+381 VNGAYNYVGANDLGAVK
-393 LDNVM
+393 
-398 VKAESKSKEDWKKV
+398 VKAESKNWKTLD
-412 SELKPN
+412 ELKP
-418 TGATDLVYAANGENV
+418 TGSDLVYAANGENI

-438 NLAKVDRFYVV
+438 NVANADRFYVV
-449 RDDMHAGESD
+449 RDDKHAGESD
-459 ASELNAWNSYEYKG
+459 ASELNAWNSYEYKN
-473 LNQVVAVE
+473 LNKVVAVE
-481 NGLGKGTLN
+481 NGNGKATLN
-490 INIKGQP
+490 IKINGQV

-511 GTLVEPNGRP
+511 GTLVEQNGRP

-540 ATGKETMETDWL
+540 ATGKQKMETEWL
-552 PISGSLKAGGTLPST
+552 PITGSLKNGGSLPAT
-567 VQVTVN
+567 VQVIVN
-573 GVKIIANV
+573 GVKINASV
-581 EYAKDNEGNPAPAG
+581 QYAKDKDGNPAA
-595 DNSKIKFAKFSVFP
+595 DNSKIKFAKFSVAP

-625 KDDENVTVNTIS
+625 KDGENVTVNTIN

-643 MPTVESTKALMK
+643 MPTAETTKALMK
-655 YSWKDNQLNNGVY
+655 YSWKDNQLKNDVY
-668 TAYLYPHQGWTEEAT
+668 TAYLYPANNAWTT
-683 ATTTGYKDMNQA
+683 AAATGYKDMNQA
-695 INGLKANFVISIANA
+695 INGLNTNFVISIANA
-710 DLLQSE
+710 ELKSE
-716 DGKHYYKKALNVGTL
+716 NGKNYYKNALNVTATPW
-731 KADGTLSWD
+731 K
-740 VEVKNAKDDAGV
+740 VEVNNAKDDAGV

-762 TTIAYNYGKISS
+762 TTIGYNYGKISS
-774 VTPDKDYIVNVE
+774 VTPNDDYIVKVQK
-786 TVQTVFACPLAETAQ
+786 VQTVFACPLNTAAQ
-801 TYSWKQYD
+801 TYAWAQVPAVYGTNGQV
-809 VTDEDGN
+809 VTPA
-816 VTGHK
+816 K
-821 DVNVLTYNSPK
+821 DVNVLTYGSTV
-832 TVVDGINILSYI
+832 TVVTNIFTNLIAHNSFD
-844 IGKNKFSGDEFGG
+844 NTVFGG
-857 ELSSANVCGK
+857 KLSAVYNK
-867 YVTIKAKLISN
+867 YVHIDAKLISN
-878 GSKNEDY
+878 GSQLEDY
-885 FKAEVIIMKAP
+885 YTATVTNGVITFHK
-896 WTHVVTGS
+896 
-904 YIKFTPQSS
+904 QSA
-913 ATNPIADVASTLV
+913 ATNPTADVASTLV